1 MAWQWNFSAPWEDGQ
16 DEDFRNETLAQ
27 SEQLNNFFAN
37 NPAIPQNMAEISRRF
52 GYLPKDVQVA
62 GALSGLTAD
71 SPEFTAIV
79 ERFMEKES
87 SWWESTKAATRGVV
101 RSAVVGMES
110 ASQFVKK
117 YGTATMKYY
126 GKRQINP
133 LAAFSGIGT
142 LMPLLDPEGRDEI
155 AQSFK
160 DQGPTL
166 ATRAINQIREGKR
179 VNLGEGYF
187 GNSTVAEETDI
198 YKELVGRGAN
208 PDQVKEII
216 QEYYGTPI
224 SQQEMSS
231 REGNSGTYRG
241 RKGVV
246 KLSPGRVAAVE
257 VFEPGTRSFNLMS
270 GIIDAAY
277 TVFTD
282 PANYAGM
289 GFAKAGK
296 AAKSFN
302 QTAAK
307 ADAGLLDKVVR
318 KTVKV
323 PTAKQYFLE
332 SKTGDDIAQLFADA
346 KTYDEVEILL
356 GRQGKLATEKSA
368 GGARLYKR
376 LRDTDNKDAIK
387 NILIN
392 AVEDPLTNVSQRLDP
407 NSLLFK
413 GSLSKTAAKFM
424 YGDKQAAV
432 GLRTNMKL
440 NGSNNLFSRLFSEF
454 PAPKINTDDLNET
467 FFQLKGFMKF
477 AKVDDDVATKA
488 LDRVVDAMEDE
499 TLQLLDGMPAS
510 LQKLNMMLDIYS
522 GETGVLRHIQEKF
535 GALGLP
541 REVVNQIGKFT
552 ASIDEA
558 NKYFYGTYGEEAW
571 NLQKLDIMD
580 KGLNSLDS
588 IEFNMAET
596 IDLLDTIL
604 TNTSFKKTKTIR
616 KFEDLKQDFLAN
628 AESAAR
634 VPTDLAEGQ
643 ILPRKIIT
651 GGGPGSEQE
660 ALKIAKE
667 LDIETGGTGTPGFN
681 HVAAEDAG
689 RFDKDA
695 GKLNEFG
702 LTDDSARQV
711 DFIDKQIEAK
721 EKAAMFKNNSKVTTR
736 KLLTQIKEQK
746 KVAEYKVIGIDKGI
760 KNAQI
765 SPVATEEQILVRIQN
780 ARNVEA
786 NLQKLRVQLEGKT
799 TRGVTQEGKRIKETS
814 VQVSQTQKDII
825 INEFNFDAQT
835 RILRYARGLKNDP
848 DKGIMYEDFD
858 MIGYQKEL
866 KALAK
871 ERDVLNKNLQKLKA
885 NESQRLAEI
894 NDDSIVK
901 QLDNLQ
907 KEKVK
912 LQNNDYSTKPLPGKY
927 YVNRAKKN
935 VDDADMTVVV
945 YNSKSAPL
953 GKGSIGTINYATSS
967 KWSSGKP
974 SLIRGSNVKGN
985 KPIVVIDAA
994 EELTFAEIQKVQA
1007 LIKKYPIVNVAGP
1020 RTFTDSEAMNPLL
1033 KTLFVQKEDAFDT
1046 KSGFKVYKNAKV
1058 SPNQVLNYF
1067 ENLTND
1073 AEFLEEVTGQLM
1085 KKANFNEVEA
1095 VVGRPTAH
1103 LISEYLA
1110 SGSLPLPDARLF
1122 LRVYAP
1128 AREFWARLVPGVVKP
1143 RNGSIKKVLTKTQLR
1158 KALEK
1163 VELDAKQ
1170 YSVEGQTHSVISTL
1184 LGKELDKLGFT
1195 DADPLT
1201 RKQLNNFAEQIDFIN
1216 LDDFEDFV
1224 MVDAESG
1231 IGTLGNI
1238 DKLLKGMDEFLNVPI
1253 DEVKGVKGANIGDNR
1268 EFVVSE
1274 FEEFLS
1280 KPVKELYDLQMADD
1294 KTIFQHAKLMV
1305 KTSRKKF
1312 NLSKDEESVRELTQG
1327 WLSLLGD
1334 SYMNKA
1340 WKPFILIR
1348 GAWTARVV
1356 GEEQIRMWAA
1366 DLDNVFTHPI
1376 SAFAWIMGKN
1386 RKQVLNELGD
1396 VENLNVDALIA
1407 KGQFGIRDNGV
1418 LGQALEHQASMSKSH
1433 GGILDTDKL
1442 KRTWAMKQVKYG
1454 EDGFTGSAVSEIY
1467 QMVDDP
1473 IAQQLAAIK
1482 GGIDDPAF
1490 RAGLQDVK
1498 DRFWDGDLSDWRNA
1512 LAYGSDEAG
1521 KYQKIKILN
1530 DRQWADDYIDSVYA
1544 RVHYK
1549 TGGAYKVYEI
1559 LPDGTK
1565 RLFDDV
1571 IGQTRTRKSAQSRI
1585 EFELTET
1592 GNSELLEHIAKGAE
1606 LDRVTQQGGR
1616 PVYLQIGDEQIT
1628 FGRNGTI
1635 GDKKKYQAY
1644 LGRLDNKQQIYK
1656 PHHTMKKSVYD
1667 LDGERINSYDAA
1679 IERLFSIV
1687 MSAPTNRLSRS
1698 PAFRQFYW
1706 RFIEE
1711 NMAYFDDGL
1720 RKQIKKQAQRSKLDK
1735 SFMKKLEK
1743 TGKVTAD
1750 EGKLLNIDSLDEL
1763 DNVAKAYAMTE
1774 TKGLLYD
1781 LNKRHVVSDMLRLAF
1796 PFAEVYIEILGTWS
1810 RLLNKKK
1817 FLMTRKM
1824 SRGIEGGRK
1833 LSLDDDDEGF
1843 FHTDDMTGEEMFFFP
1858 GSEMLSN
1865 YMFDGNKDSRT
1876 VTNPVTG
1883 EVIEAPDAK
1892 VNLKGYVSSLNMIA
1906 GNPAPGLGPLVGIP
1920 ASKLLPKTDLID
1932 KVFFPYGREEDSPL
1946 NPYTFADALVPS
1958 WLKKALSIGSNNT
1971 ELNRTYANTYK
1982 DVIKMFVTTGLYDD
1996 STPAKAKIAM
2006 EKAESTATTLTLI
2019 RSLIQ
2024 FAAPTGAVLRYEVEV
2039 APGGAIHI
2047 DPAKTKDEDPKHH
2060 FYGISV
2066 LSDAYYRI
2074 LAKYRGDQIKA
2085 TTEFVNQFGLDPTA
2099 LLVSKSKE
2107 IKKRSYTDEGTRFYQ
2122 DNEEFMDTYP
2132 DVGYFLFP
2140 DNPLDEFN
2148 FVAWADSFAER
2159 DRVDLSEDEYITA
2172 VRQSQ
2177 GRLAYEYQR
2186 RLLFDSGIHN
2196 NISGERKYQILTEL
2210 RNALRVEYPGYGTVS
2225 TAAKSIDS
2233 DAKLRQLEYMIENE
2247 GNQTINLPNGE
2258 TTLLKDLPTM
2268 QGLSVY
2274 LEERNKIL
2282 SIIKQKDGIRA
2293 TLRRDE
2299 YSYFRNSLRQLAQQL
2314 FSEYPDFY
2322 YVYDDILRYEV
2333 EEEFSDVFTS
2343 GEGY

>member
-1 MAWQWNFSAPWEDGQ
+1 MAWTWNFSAPWEDDQG
-16 DEDFRNETLAQ
+16 EDFKKETLAQ
-27 SEQLNNFFAN
+27 SEQLNNFFIN
-37 NPAIPQNMAEISRRF
+37 NPSVPQNMAEISRRF
-52 GYLPKDVQVA
+52 GFLPKDVQVA

-79 ERFMEKES
+79 DRFLEKET

-117 YGTATMKYY
+117 YGTANMKYY
-126 GKRQINP
+126 SKRQMNP
-133 LAAFSGIGT
+133 LLAFSGIGT

-155 AQSFK
+155 AKSFK
-160 DQGPTL
+160 EQGPTL
-166 ATRAINQIREGKR
+166 ATRAINQLREGKK

-187 GNSTVAEETDI
+187 GNSTVAEDTEI

-208 PDQVKEII
+208 PDEVKQII

-231 REGNSGTYRG
+231 REGSSGTYRG

-257 VFEPGTRSFNLMS
+257 VFEPGTRGFNLMS

-282 PANYAGM
+282 PANYVGM

-296 AAKSFN
+296 AARSFN

-307 ADAGLLDKVVR
+307 AEAGLLDKVVR

-332 SKTGDDIAQLFADA
+332 TKTGDDIAQLFADA

-376 LRDTDNKDAIK
+376 LRDTNDKDAIK

-407 NSLLFK
+407 NSLLFG
-413 GSLSKTAAKFM
+413 GSLSKTAAKFI

-454 PAPKINTDDLNET
+454 PAPRINTDDLNET

-499 TLQLLDGMPAS
+499 TLKQLEGMPAS

-522 GETGVLRHIQEKF
+522 GEGGVLRHIQEKF

-541 REVVNQIGKFT
+541 REVVNQIGKFV
-552 ASIDEA
+552 ASVDEA

-571 NLQKLDIMD
+571 NLQKIDIMD
-580 KGLNSLDS
+580 KGFNSLDNV
-588 IEFNMAET
+588 EFSMAET
-596 IDLLDTIL
+596 IDLLDSIL
-604 TNTSFKKTKTIR
+604 SNTNFKKTKRIR

-634 VPTDLAEGQ
+634 VPVDLADGK
-643 ILPRKIIT
+643 ILPNKIIT

-681 HVAAEDAG
+681 HVAAEEAG

-695 GKLNEFG
+695 GRLNEFG
-702 LTDDSARQV
+702 LEDDTARQI
-711 DFIDKQIEAK
+711 DFIDKNIKAK
-721 EKAAMFKNNSKVTTR
+721 EQAAVMKNRSNLTVK
-736 KLLTQIKEQK
+736 KILTQIQDERKLQEFRLN
-746 KVAEYKVIGIDKGI
+746 GIDKGI
-760 KNAQI
+760 KNSVL
-765 SPVATEEQILVRIQN
+765 SPVATEEQILARIKKGLSAQ
-780 ARNVEA
+780 EQ
-786 NLQKLRVQLEGKT
+786 LQKTRVLLEGKK
-799 TRGVTQEGKRIKETS
+799 TRGVTQAGKRITETS
-814 VQVSQTQKDII
+814 VELSTTQKDIV
-825 INEFNFDAQT
+825 INEFNFEAQT
-835 RILRYARGLKNDP
+835 RILNYARNLRTDP
-848 DKGIMYEDFD
+848 EKGIMYEDFD

-866 KALAK
+866 KALQK
-871 ERDVLNKNLQKLKA
+871 ERAVLNKKLQQLKS
-885 NESQRLAEI
+885 NENQRLREI
-894 NDDSIVK
+894 NDDSVVK
-901 QLDNLQ
+901 ELQ
-907 KEKVK
+907 KLHKEKLK

-935 VDDADMTVVV
+935 VDDADITLVV

-953 GKGSIGTINYATSS
+953 GKGSIGTINYAASGA
-967 KWSSGKP
+967 WSSGKA
-974 SLIRGSNVKGN
+974 SLKRGSNVKGN
-985 KPIVVIDAA
+985 KPLVVIDAA
-994 EELTFAEIQKVQA
+994 EELTVAEIQKIQT
-1007 LIKKYPIVNVAGP
+1007 LLKKYPTVNVAGP

-1033 KTLFVQKEDAFDT
+1033 KTLFVQKENAFDT
-1046 KSGFKVYKNAKV
+1046 KAGFKVYKDAKV
-1058 SPNQVLNYF
+1058 HPNQILNYF
-1067 ENLTND
+1067 ENLVDD

-1103 LISEYLA
+1103 LISEYLS

-1122 LRVYAP
+1122 LRVFAP

-1143 RNGSIKKVLTKTQLR
+1143 QAAKAAAKIEDKT
-1158 KALEK
+1158 
-1163 VELDAKQ
+1163 
-1170 YSVEGQTHSVISTL
+1170 
-1184 LGKELDKLGFT
+1184 
-1195 DADPLT
+1195 
-1201 RKQLNNFAEQIDFIN
+1201 
-1216 LDDFEDFV
+1216 
-1224 MVDAESG
+1224 
-1231 IGTLGNI
+1231 
-1238 DKLLKGMDEFLNVPI
+1238 
-1253 DEVKGVKGANIGDNR
+1253 
-1268 EFVVSE
+1268 EFVVSD
-1274 FEEFLS
+1274 FEQFLS
-1280 KPVKELYDLQMADD
+1280 KPVKELYDLQMADE

-1305 KTSRKKF
+1305 KSSRKRF
-1312 NLSKDEESVRELTQG
+1312 QLSKDEESVRELTQG
-1327 WLSLLGD
+1327 WLALLGD

-1340 WKPFILIR
+1340 WKPFILLR

-1366 DLDNVFTHPI
+1366 DLDNVFTHPL

-1386 RKQVLNELGD
+1386 RKQVINQIGD
-1396 VENLNVDALIA
+1396 YENLNIDTLIA

-1418 LGQALEHQASMSKSH
+1418 LGEALEHQASMSKSH
-1433 GGILDTDKL
+1433 GGILDTDKI

-1454 EDGFTGSAVSEIY
+1454 EEGFTGSAASEIY
-1467 QMVDDP
+1467 QLVDDP
-1473 IAQQLAAIK
+1473 IAQALAAVK
-1482 GGIDDPAF
+1482 GGVDDPAF

-1498 DRFWDGDLSDWRNA
+1498 DRFWEGDLSDWRTA
-1512 LAYGSDEAG
+1512 LSYGSDEAG
-1521 KYQKIKILN
+1521 KYQKLKILK
-1530 DRQWADDYIDSVYA
+1530 DRQWADDYIESVFA

-1559 LPDGTK
+1559 LPDGTR

-1585 EFELTET
+1585 EFELIET
-1592 GNSELLEHIAKGAE
+1592 GDSELLSHIAKGAE
-1606 LDRVTQQGGR
+1606 LDRVAQQGGK
-1616 PVYLQIGDEQIT
+1616 PVYLTIGDEQVT

-1635 GDKKKYQAY
+1635 ADKKKYQAY
-1644 LGRLDNKQQIYK
+1644 LGRLDNKKNIYK
-1656 PHHTMKKSVYD
+1656 PYHTMKKSVYD
-1667 LDGERINSYDAA
+1667 MDGERINSYDAA

-1711 NMAYFDDGL
+1711 NIAYFDDGL
-1720 RKQIKKQAQRSKLDK
+1720 RNQIKQQAKASKLDN
-1735 SFMKKLEK
+1735 SFIKKLEK

-1750 EGKLLNIDSLDEL
+1750 EGKLLNLDSLDEL

-1817 FLMTRKM
+1817 FLMTRKI

-1843 FHTDDMTGEEMFFFP
+1843 FHTDEMTGEEMFFFP

-1865 YMFDGNKDSRT
+1865 YMFEGNKDSRT

-1883 EVIEAPDAK
+1883 ETIQAPDAK

-1920 ASKLLPKTDLID
+1920 ASKILPKNDLID

-1958 WLKKALSIGSNNT
+1958 WLKKALSIGSNNA

-1996 STPAKAKIAM
+1996 STPAKAKQAM
-2006 EKAESTATTLTLI
+2006 EKAEDTATTLTLL

-2024 FAAPTGAVLRYEVEV
+2024 FAAPTGAVIRYEVEV

-2066 LSDAYYRI
+2066 LADAYYRI
-2074 LAKYRGDQIKA
+2074 LSKYRGDQIKA

-2107 IKKRSYTDEGTRFYQ
+2107 IKKRSYTEEGTRFYE
-2122 DNEEFMDTYP
+2122 DNKEFMDTYP

-2159 DRVDLSEDEYITA
+2159 DRVDLSEEEYITA

-2196 NISGERKYQILTEL
+2196 NLSGERKYQILTEL
-2210 RNALRVEYPGYGTVS
+2210 RNALRLEYPGYGTVS

-2233 DAKLRQLEYMIENE
+2233 DAKLRELEYMLANE
-2247 GNQTINLPNGE
+2247 GNATIQLPNGD

-2314 FSEYPDFY
+2314 FSQYPDFY
-2322 YVYDDILRYEV
+2322 YVYDDVLRYEV

>member
-1 MAWQWNFSAPWEDGQ
+1 MAWTWNFSAPWEDDQG
-16 DEDFRNETLAQ
+16 EDFKKETLAQ
-27 SEQLNNFFAN
+27 SEQLNNFFIN
-37 NPAIPQNMAEISRRF
+37 NPSVPQNMAEISRRF
-52 GYLPKDVQVA
+52 GFLPKDVQVA

-79 ERFMEKES
+79 DRFLEKET

-117 YGTATMKYY
+117 YGTANMKYY
-126 GKRQINP
+126 SKRQMNP
-133 LAAFSGIGT
+133 LLAFSGIGT

-155 AQSFK
+155 AKSFK
-160 DQGPTL
+160 EQGPTL
-166 ATRAINQIREGKR
+166 ATRAINQLREGKK

-187 GNSTVAEETDI
+187 GNSTVAEDTEI

-208 PDQVKEII
+208 PDEVKQII

-231 REGNSGTYRG
+231 REGSSGTYRG

-257 VFEPGTRSFNLMS
+257 VFEPGTRGFNLMS

-282 PANYAGM
+282 PANYVGM

-296 AAKSFN
+296 AARSFN

-307 ADAGLLDKVVR
+307 AEAGLLDKVVR

-332 SKTGDDIAQLFADA
+332 TKTGDDIAQLFADA

-376 LRDTDNKDAIK
+376 LRDTNDKDAIK

-413 GSLSKTAAKFM
+413 GSLSKTAAKFI

-454 PAPKINTDDLNET
+454 PAPRINTDDLNET

-499 TLQLLDGMPAS
+499 TLKQLEGMPAS

-522 GETGVLRHIQEKF
+522 GEGGVLRHIQEKF

-541 REVVNQIGKFT
+541 REVVNQIGKFV
-552 ASIDEA
+552 ASVDEA

-571 NLQKLDIMD
+571 NLQKIDIMD
-580 KGLNSLDS
+580 KGFNSLDNV
-588 IEFNMAET
+588 EFSMAET
-596 IDLLDTIL
+596 IDLLDSIL
-604 TNTSFKKTKTIR
+604 SNTNFKKTKRIR

-634 VPTDLAEGQ
+634 VPVDLADGK
-643 ILPRKIIT
+643 ILPNKIIT

-681 HVAAEDAG
+681 HVAAEEAG

-695 GKLNEFG
+695 GRLNEFG
-702 LTDDSARQV
+702 LEDDTARQI
-711 DFIDKQIEAK
+711 DFIDKNIKAK
-721 EKAAMFKNNSKVTTR
+721 EQAAVMKNRSNLTVK
-736 KLLTQIKEQK
+736 KILTQIQDERKLQEFRLN
-746 KVAEYKVIGIDKGI
+746 GIDKGI
-760 KNAQI
+760 KNSVL
-765 SPVATEEQILVRIQN
+765 SPVATEEQILARIKKGLSAQ
-780 ARNVEA
+780 EQ
-786 NLQKLRVQLEGKT
+786 LQKTRVLLEGKK
-799 TRGVTQEGKRIKETS
+799 TRGVTQAGKRITETS
-814 VQVSQTQKDII
+814 VELSTTQKDIV
-825 INEFNFDAQT
+825 INEFNFEAQT
-835 RILRYARGLKNDP
+835 RILNYARNLRTDP
-848 DKGIMYEDFD
+848 EKGIMYEDFD

-866 KALAK
+866 KALQK
-871 ERDVLNKNLQKLKA
+871 ERAVLNKKLQQLKS
-885 NESQRLAEI
+885 NENQRLREI
-894 NDDSIVK
+894 NDDSVVK
-901 QLDNLQ
+901 ELQ
-907 KEKVK
+907 KLHKEKLK

-935 VDDADMTVVV
+935 VDDADITLVV

-953 GKGSIGTINYATSS
+953 GKGSIGTINYAASGA
-967 KWSSGKP
+967 WSSGKA
-974 SLIRGSNVKGN
+974 SLKRGSNVKGN
-985 KPIVVIDAA
+985 KPLVVIDAA
-994 EELTFAEIQKVQA
+994 EELTVAEIQKIQT
-1007 LIKKYPIVNVAGP
+1007 LLKKYPTVNVAGP

-1033 KTLFVQKEDAFDT
+1033 KTLFVQKENAFDT
-1046 KSGFKVYKNAKV
+1046 KAGFKVYKDAKV
-1058 SPNQVLNYF
+1058 HPNQILNYF
-1067 ENLTND
+1067 ENLVD
-1073 AEFLEEVTGQLM
+1073 DGEFLEEVTGQLM

-1103 LISEYLA
+1103 LISEYLS

-1122 LRVYAP
+1122 LRVFAP

-1143 RNGSIKKVLTKTQLR
+1143 QAAKAAAKIEDKT
-1158 KALEK
+1158 
-1163 VELDAKQ
+1163 
-1170 YSVEGQTHSVISTL
+1170 
-1184 LGKELDKLGFT
+1184 
-1195 DADPLT
+1195 
-1201 RKQLNNFAEQIDFIN
+1201 
-1216 LDDFEDFV
+1216 
-1224 MVDAESG
+1224 
-1231 IGTLGNI
+1231 
-1238 DKLLKGMDEFLNVPI
+1238 
-1253 DEVKGVKGANIGDNR
+1253 
-1268 EFVVSE
+1268 EFVVSD
-1274 FEEFLS
+1274 FEQFLS
-1280 KPVKELYDLQMADD
+1280 KPVKELYDLQMADE

-1305 KTSRKKF
+1305 KSSRKRF
-1312 NLSKDEESVRELTQG
+1312 QLSKDEESVRELTQG
-1327 WLSLLGD
+1327 WLALLGD

-1340 WKPFILIR
+1340 WKPFILLR

-1366 DLDNVFTHPI
+1366 DLDNVFTHPL

-1386 RKQVLNELGD
+1386 RKQVINQIGD
-1396 VENLNVDALIA
+1396 YENLNIDTLIA

-1418 LGQALEHQASMSKSH
+1418 LGEALEHQASMSKSH
-1433 GGILDTDKL
+1433 GGILDTDKI

-1454 EDGFTGSAVSEIY
+1454 EEGFTGSAASEIY
-1467 QMVDDP
+1467 QLVDDP
-1473 IAQQLAAIK
+1473 IAQALAAVK
-1482 GGIDDPAF
+1482 GGVDDPAF

-1498 DRFWDGDLSDWRNA
+1498 DRFWEGDLSDWRTA
-1512 LAYGSDEAG
+1512 LSYGSDEAG
-1521 KYQKIKILN
+1521 KYQKLKILK
-1530 DRQWADDYIDSVYA
+1530 DRQWADDYIESVFA

-1559 LPDGTK
+1559 LPDGTR

-1592 GNSELLEHIAKGAE
+1592 GDSELLSHIAKGAE
-1606 LDRVTQQGGR
+1606 LDRVAQQGGP
-1616 PVYLQIGDEQIT
+1616 PVYLTIGDEQIT

-1635 GDKKKYQAY
+1635 ADKKKYQAY
-1644 LGRLDNKQQIYK
+1644 LGRLDNKKNIYK
-1656 PHHTMKKSVYD
+1656 PYHTMKKSVYD
-1667 LDGERINSYDAA
+1667 MDGERINSYDAA

-1711 NMAYFDDGL
+1711 NIAYFDDGL
-1720 RKQIKKQAQRSKLDK
+1720 RNQIKQQAKASKLDN
-1735 SFMKKLEK
+1735 SFIKKLEK

-1750 EGKLLNIDSLDEL
+1750 EGKLLNLDSLDEL

-1817 FLMTRKM
+1817 FLMTRKI

-1843 FHTDDMTGEEMFFFP
+1843 FHTDEMTGEEMFFFP

-1883 EVIEAPDAK
+1883 ETIQAPDAK

-1920 ASKLLPKTDLID
+1920 ASKILPKNDLID

-1958 WLKKALSIGSNNT
+1958 WLKKALSIGSNNA

-1996 STPAKAKIAM
+1996 STPAKAKQAM
-2006 EKAESTATTLTLI
+2006 EKAEDTATTLTLL

-2024 FAAPTGAVLRYEVEV
+2024 FAAPTGAVIRYEVEV

-2066 LSDAYYRI
+2066 LADAYYRI
-2074 LAKYRGDQIKA
+2074 LSKYRGDQIKA

-2107 IKKRSYTDEGTRFYQ
+2107 IKKRSYTEEGTRFYE
-2122 DNEEFMDTYP
+2122 DNKEFMDTYP

-2159 DRVDLSEDEYITA
+2159 DRVDLSEEEYITA

-2196 NISGERKYQILTEL
+2196 NLSGERKYQILTEL
-2210 RNALRVEYPGYGTVS
+2210 RNALRLEYPGYGTVS

-2233 DAKLRQLEYMIENE
+2233 DAKLRELEYMLANE
-2247 GNQTINLPNGE
+2247 GNATIQLPNGD

-2314 FSEYPDFY
+2314 FSQYPDFY
-2322 YVYDDILRYEV
+2322 YVYDDVLRYEV

>member
-1 MAWQWNFSAPWEDGQ
+1 MAWTWNFSAPWEDDQG
-16 DEDFRNETLAQ
+16 EDFKKETLAQ
-27 SEQLNNFFAN
+27 SEQLNNFFIN
-37 NPAIPQNMAEISRRF
+37 NPSVPQNMAEISRRF
-52 GYLPKDVQVA
+52 GFLPKDVQVA

-79 ERFMEKES
+79 DRFLEKET

-117 YGTATMKYY
+117 YGTANMKYY
-126 GKRQINP
+126 SKRQMNP
-133 LAAFSGIGT
+133 LLAFSGIGT

-155 AQSFK
+155 AKSFK
-160 DQGPTL
+160 EQGPTL
-166 ATRAINQIREGKR
+166 ATRAINQLREGKK

-187 GNSTVAEETDI
+187 GNSTVAEDTEI

-208 PDQVKEII
+208 PDEVKQII

-231 REGNSGTYRG
+231 REGSSGTYRG

-257 VFEPGTRSFNLMS
+257 VFEPGTRGFNLMS

-282 PANYAGM
+282 PANYVGM

-296 AAKSFN
+296 AARSFN

-307 ADAGLLDKVVR
+307 AEAGLLDKVVR

-332 SKTGDDIAQLFADA
+332 TKTGDDIAQLFADA

-376 LRDTDNKDAIK
+376 LRDTNDKDAIK

-413 GSLSKTAAKFM
+413 GSLSKTAAKFI

-454 PAPKINTDDLNET
+454 PAPRINTDDLNET

-499 TLQLLDGMPAS
+499 TLKQLEGMPAS

-522 GETGVLRHIQEKF
+522 GEGGVLRHIQEKF

-541 REVVNQIGKFT
+541 REVVNQIGKFV
-552 ASIDEA
+552 ASVDEA

-571 NLQKLDIMD
+571 NLQKIDIMD
-580 KGLNSLDS
+580 KGFNSLDNV
-588 IEFNMAET
+588 EFSMAET
-596 IDLLDTIL
+596 IDLLDSIL
-604 TNTSFKKTKTIR
+604 SNTNFKKTKRIR

-634 VPTDLAEGQ
+634 VPVDLADGK
-643 ILPRKIIT
+643 ILPNKIIT

-681 HVAAEDAG
+681 HVAAEEAG

-695 GKLNEFG
+695 GRLNEFG
-702 LTDDSARQV
+702 LEDDTARQI
-711 DFIDKQIEAK
+711 DFIDKNIKAK
-721 EKAAMFKNNSKVTTR
+721 EQAAVMKNRSNLTVK
-736 KLLTQIKEQK
+736 KILTQIQDERKLQEFRLN
-746 KVAEYKVIGIDKGI
+746 GIDKGI
-760 KNAQI
+760 KNSVL
-765 SPVATEEQILVRIQN
+765 SPVATEEQILARIKKGLSAQ
-780 ARNVEA
+780 EQ
-786 NLQKLRVQLEGKT
+786 LQKTRVLLEGKK
-799 TRGVTQEGKRIKETS
+799 TRGVTQAGKRITETS
-814 VQVSQTQKDII
+814 VELSTTQKDIV
-825 INEFNFDAQT
+825 INEFNFEAQT
-835 RILRYARGLKNDP
+835 RILNYARNLRTDP
-848 DKGIMYEDFD
+848 EKGIMYEDFD

-866 KALAK
+866 KALQK
-871 ERDVLNKNLQKLKA
+871 ERAVLNKKLQQLKS
-885 NESQRLAEI
+885 NENQRLREI
-894 NDDSIVK
+894 NDDSVVK
-901 QLDNLQ
+901 ELQ
-907 KEKVK
+907 KLHKEKLK

-935 VDDADMTVVV
+935 VDDADITLVV

-953 GKGSIGTINYATSS
+953 GKGSIGTINYAASGA
-967 KWSSGKP
+967 WSSGKA
-974 SLIRGSNVKGN
+974 SLKRGSNVKGN
-985 KPIVVIDAA
+985 KPLVVIDAA
-994 EELTFAEIQKVQA
+994 EELTVAEIQKIQT
-1007 LIKKYPIVNVAGP
+1007 LLKKYPTVNVAGP

-1033 KTLFVQKEDAFDT
+1033 KTLFVQKENAFDT
-1046 KSGFKVYKNAKV
+1046 KAGFKVYKDAKV
-1058 SPNQVLNYF
+1058 HPNQILNYF
-1067 ENLTND
+1067 ENLVDD

-1103 LISEYLA
+1103 LISEYLS

-1122 LRVYAP
+1122 LRVFAP

-1143 RNGSIKKVLTKTQLR
+1143 QAAKAAAKIEDKT
-1158 KALEK
+1158 
-1163 VELDAKQ
+1163 
-1170 YSVEGQTHSVISTL
+1170 
-1184 LGKELDKLGFT
+1184 
-1195 DADPLT
+1195 
-1201 RKQLNNFAEQIDFIN
+1201 
-1216 LDDFEDFV
+1216 
-1224 MVDAESG
+1224 
-1231 IGTLGNI
+1231 
-1238 DKLLKGMDEFLNVPI
+1238 
-1253 DEVKGVKGANIGDNR
+1253 
-1268 EFVVSE
+1268 EFVVSD
-1274 FEEFLS
+1274 FEQFLS
-1280 KPVKELYDLQMADD
+1280 KPVKELYDLQMADE

-1305 KTSRKKF
+1305 KSSRKRF
-1312 NLSKDEESVRELTQG
+1312 QLSKDEESVRELTQG
-1327 WLSLLGD
+1327 WLALLGD

-1340 WKPFILIR
+1340 WKPFILLR

-1366 DLDNVFTHPI
+1366 DLDNVFTHPL

-1386 RKQVLNELGD
+1386 RKQVINQIGD
-1396 VENLNVDALIA
+1396 YENLNIDTLIA

-1418 LGQALEHQASMSKSH
+1418 LGEALEHQASMSKSH
-1433 GGILDTDKL
+1433 GGILDTDKI

-1454 EDGFTGSAVSEIY
+1454 EEGFTGSAASEIY
-1467 QMVDDP
+1467 QLVDDP
-1473 IAQQLAAIK
+1473 IAQALAAVK
-1482 GGIDDPAF
+1482 GGVDDPAF

-1498 DRFWDGDLSDWRNA
+1498 DRFWEGDLSDWRTA
-1512 LAYGSDEAG
+1512 LSYGSDEAG
-1521 KYQKIKILN
+1521 KYQKLKILK
-1530 DRQWADDYIDSVYA
+1530 DRQWADDYIESVFA

-1559 LPDGTK
+1559 LPDGTR

-1585 EFELTET
+1585 EFELIET
-1592 GNSELLEHIAKGAE
+1592 GDSELLSHIAKGAE
-1606 LDRVTQQGGR
+1606 LDRVAQQGGK
-1616 PVYLQIGDEQIT
+1616 PVYLTIGDEQVT

-1635 GDKKKYQAY
+1635 ADKKKYQAY
-1644 LGRLDNKQQIYK
+1644 LGRLDNKKNIYK
-1656 PHHTMKKSVYD
+1656 PYHTMKKSVYD
-1667 LDGERINSYDAA
+1667 MDGERINSYDAA

-1711 NMAYFDDGL
+1711 NIAYFDDGL
-1720 RKQIKKQAQRSKLDK
+1720 RNQIKQQAKASKLDN
-1735 SFMKKLEK
+1735 SFIKKLEK

-1750 EGKLLNIDSLDEL
+1750 EGKLLNLDSLDEL

-1817 FLMTRKM
+1817 FLMTRKI

-1843 FHTDDMTGEEMFFFP
+1843 FHTDEMTGEEMFFFP

-1865 YMFDGNKDSRT
+1865 YMFEGNKDSRT

-1883 EVIEAPDAK
+1883 ETIQAPDAK

-1920 ASKLLPKTDLID
+1920 ASKILPKNDLID

-1958 WLKKALSIGSNNT
+1958 WLKKALSIGSNNA

-1996 STPAKAKIAM
+1996 STPAKAKQAM
-2006 EKAESTATTLTLI
+2006 EKAEDTATTLTLL

-2024 FAAPTGAVLRYEVEV
+2024 FAAPTGAVIRYEVEV

-2066 LSDAYYRI
+2066 LADAYYRI
-2074 LAKYRGDQIKA
+2074 LSKYRGDQIKA

-2107 IKKRSYTDEGTRFYQ
+2107 IKKRSYTEEGTRFYE
-2122 DNEEFMDTYP
+2122 DNKEFMDTYP

-2159 DRVDLSEDEYITA
+2159 DRVDLSEEEYITA

-2196 NISGERKYQILTEL
+2196 NLSGERKYQILTEL
-2210 RNALRVEYPGYGTVS
+2210 RNALRLEYPGYGTVS

-2233 DAKLRQLEYMIENE
+2233 DAKLRELEYMLANE
-2247 GNQTINLPNGE
+2247 GNATIQLPNGD

-2314 FSEYPDFY
+2314 FSQYPDFY
-2322 YVYDDILRYEV
+2322 YVYDDVLRYEV

>member
-1 MAWQWNFSAPWEDGQ
+1 MAWTWNFSAPWEDDQG
-16 DEDFRNETLAQ
+16 EDFKKETLAQ
-27 SEQLNNFFAN
+27 SEQLNNFFIN
-37 NPAIPQNMAEISRRF
+37 NPSVPQNMAEISRRF
-52 GYLPKDVQVA
+52 GFLPKDVQVA

-79 ERFMEKES
+79 DRFLEKET

-117 YGTATMKYY
+117 YGTANMKYY
-126 GKRQINP
+126 SKRQMNP
-133 LAAFSGIGT
+133 LLAFSGIGT

-155 AQSFK
+155 AKSFK
-160 DQGPTL
+160 EQGPTL
-166 ATRAINQIREGKR
+166 ATRAINQLREGKK

-187 GNSTVAEETDI
+187 GNSTVAEDTEI

-208 PDQVKEII
+208 PDEVKQII

-231 REGNSGTYRG
+231 REGSSGTYRG

-257 VFEPGTRSFNLMS
+257 VFEPGTRGFNLMS

-282 PANYAGM
+282 PANYVGM

-296 AAKSFN
+296 AARSFN

-307 ADAGLLDKVVR
+307 AEAGLLDKVVR

-332 SKTGDDIAQLFADA
+332 TKTGDDIAQLFADA

-376 LRDTDNKDAIK
+376 LRDTNDKDAIK

-413 GSLSKTAAKFM
+413 GSLSKTAAKFI

-454 PAPKINTDDLNET
+454 PAPRINTDDLNET
-467 FFQLKGFMKF
+467 FFELKGFMKF

-499 TLQLLDGMPAS
+499 TLKQLEGMPAS

-522 GETGVLRHIQEKF
+522 GEGGVLRHIQEKF

-541 REVVNQIGKFT
+541 REVVNQIGKFV
-552 ASIDEA
+552 ASVDEA

-571 NLQKLDIMD
+571 NLQKIDIMD
-580 KGLNSLDS
+580 KGFNSLDNV
-588 IEFNMAET
+588 EFSMAET
-596 IDLLDTIL
+596 IDLLDSIL
-604 TNTSFKKTKTIR
+604 SNTNFKKTKRIR

-634 VPTDLAEGQ
+634 VPVDLADGK
-643 ILPRKIIT
+643 ILPNKIIT

-681 HVAAEDAG
+681 HVAAEEAG

-695 GKLNEFG
+695 GRLNEFG
-702 LTDDSARQV
+702 LEDDTARQI
-711 DFIDKQIEAK
+711 DFIDKNIKAK
-721 EKAAMFKNNSKVTTR
+721 EQAAVMKNRSNLTVK
-736 KLLTQIKEQK
+736 KILTQIQDERKLQEFRLN
-746 KVAEYKVIGIDKGI
+746 GIDKGI
-760 KNAQI
+760 KNSVL
-765 SPVATEEQILVRIQN
+765 SPVATEEQILARIKKGLSAQ
-780 ARNVEA
+780 EQ
-786 NLQKLRVQLEGKT
+786 LQKTRVLLEGKK
-799 TRGVTQEGKRIKETS
+799 TRGVTQAGKRITETS
-814 VQVSQTQKDII
+814 VELSTTQKDIV
-825 INEFNFDAQT
+825 INEFNFEAQT
-835 RILRYARGLKNDP
+835 RILNYARNLRTDP
-848 DKGIMYEDFD
+848 EKGIMYEDFD

-866 KALAK
+866 KALQK
-871 ERDVLNKNLQKLKA
+871 ERAVLNKKLQQLKS
-885 NESQRLAEI
+885 NENQRLREI
-894 NDDSIVK
+894 NDDSVVK
-901 QLDNLQ
+901 ELQ
-907 KEKVK
+907 KLHKEKLK

-935 VDDADMTVVV
+935 VDDADITLVV

-953 GKGSIGTINYATSS
+953 GKGSIGTINYAASGA
-967 KWSSGKP
+967 WSSGKA
-974 SLIRGSNVKGN
+974 SLKRGSNVKGN
-985 KPIVVIDAA
+985 KPLVVIDAA
-994 EELTFAEIQKVQA
+994 EELTVAEIQKIQT
-1007 LIKKYPIVNVAGP
+1007 LLKKYPTVNVAGP

-1033 KTLFVQKEDAFDT
+1033 KTLFVQKENAFDT
-1046 KSGFKVYKNAKV
+1046 KAGFKVYKDAKV
-1058 SPNQVLNYF
+1058 HPNQILNYF
-1067 ENLTND
+1067 ENLVDD

-1103 LISEYLA
+1103 LISEYLS

-1122 LRVYAP
+1122 LRVFAP

-1143 RNGSIKKVLTKTQLR
+1143 QAAKAAAKIEDKT
-1158 KALEK
+1158 
-1163 VELDAKQ
+1163 
-1170 YSVEGQTHSVISTL
+1170 
-1184 LGKELDKLGFT
+1184 
-1195 DADPLT
+1195 
-1201 RKQLNNFAEQIDFIN
+1201 
-1216 LDDFEDFV
+1216 
-1224 MVDAESG
+1224 
-1231 IGTLGNI
+1231 
-1238 DKLLKGMDEFLNVPI
+1238 
-1253 DEVKGVKGANIGDNR
+1253 
-1268 EFVVSE
+1268 EFVVSD
-1274 FEEFLS
+1274 FEQFLS
-1280 KPVKELYDLQMADD
+1280 KPVKELYDLQMADE

-1305 KTSRKKF
+1305 KSSRKRF
-1312 NLSKDEESVRELTQG
+1312 QLSKDEESVRELTQG
-1327 WLSLLGD
+1327 WLALLGD

-1340 WKPFILIR
+1340 WKPFILLR

-1366 DLDNVFTHPI
+1366 DLDNVFTHPL

-1386 RKQVLNELGD
+1386 RKQVINQIGD
-1396 VENLNVDALIA
+1396 YENLNIDTLIA

-1418 LGQALEHQASMSKSH
+1418 LGEALEHQASMSKSH
-1433 GGILDTDKL
+1433 GGILDTDKI

-1454 EDGFTGSAVSEIY
+1454 EEGFTGSAASEIY
-1467 QMVDDP
+1467 QLVDDP
-1473 IAQQLAAIK
+1473 IAQALAAVK
-1482 GGIDDPAF
+1482 GGVDDPAF

-1498 DRFWDGDLSDWRNA
+1498 DRFWEGDLSDWRTA
-1512 LAYGSDEAG
+1512 LSYGSDEAG
-1521 KYQKIKILN
+1521 KYQKLKILK
-1530 DRQWADDYIDSVYA
+1530 DRQWADDYIESVFA

-1559 LPDGTK
+1559 LPDGTR

-1585 EFELTET
+1585 EFELIET
-1592 GNSELLEHIAKGAE
+1592 GDSELLSHIAKGAE
-1606 LDRVTQQGGR
+1606 LDRVAQQGGK
-1616 PVYLQIGDEQIT
+1616 PVYLTIGDEQVT

-1635 GDKKKYQAY
+1635 ADKKKYQAY
-1644 LGRLDNKQQIYK
+1644 LGRLDNKKNIYK
-1656 PHHTMKKSVYD
+1656 PYHTMKKSVYD
-1667 LDGERINSYDAA
+1667 MDGERINSYDAA

-1711 NMAYFDDGL
+1711 NIAYFDDGL
-1720 RKQIKKQAQRSKLDK
+1720 RNQIKQQAKASKLDN
-1735 SFMKKLEK
+1735 SFIKKLEK

-1750 EGKLLNIDSLDEL
+1750 EGKLLNLDSLDEL

-1817 FLMTRKM
+1817 FLMTRKI

-1843 FHTDDMTGEEMFFFP
+1843 FHTDEMTGEEMFFFP

-1865 YMFDGNKDSRT
+1865 YMFEGNKDSRT

-1883 EVIEAPDAK
+1883 ETIQAPDAK

-1920 ASKLLPKTDLID
+1920 ASKILPKNDLID

-1958 WLKKALSIGSNNT
+1958 WLKKALSIGSNNA
-1971 ELNRTYANTYK
+1971 ELHRGYANTYK

-1996 STPAKAKIAM
+1996 STPAKAKQAM
-2006 EKAESTATTLTLI
+2006 EKAEDTATTLTLL

-2024 FAAPTGAVLRYEVEV
+2024 FAAPTGAVIRYEVEV

-2066 LSDAYYRI
+2066 LADAYYRI
-2074 LAKYRGDQIKA
+2074 LSKYRGDQIKA

-2107 IKKRSYTDEGTRFYQ
+2107 IKKRSYTEEGTRFYE
-2122 DNEEFMDTYP
+2122 DNKEFMDTYP

-2159 DRVDLSEDEYITA
+2159 DRVDLSEEEYITA

-2196 NISGERKYQILTEL
+2196 NLSGERKYQILTEL
-2210 RNALRVEYPGYGTVS
+2210 RNALRLEYPGYGTVS

-2233 DAKLRQLEYMIENE
+2233 DAKLRELEYMLANE
-2247 GNQTINLPNGE
+2247 GNATIQLPNGD

-2314 FSEYPDFY
+2314 FSQYPDFY
-2322 YVYDDILRYEV
+2322 YVYDDVLRYEV

>member
-16 DEDFRNETLAQ
+16 DEDFRNESLAQ

-79 ERFMEKES
+79 ERFMKKES
-87 SWWESTKAATRGVV
+87 TWWESTKAATRGVV

-117 YGTATMKYY
+117 YGTANMKYY
-126 GKRQINP
+126 SKRQMNP
-133 LAAFSGIGT
+133 LLAFSGIGT

-166 ATRAINQIREGKR
+166 ATRAINQIRQGKR

-187 GNSTVAEETDI
+187 GNSTVAEDTDI

-376 LRDTDNKDAIK
+376 LRDTNDKDAVK

-432 GLRTNMKL
+432 GLKTNMRL

-488 LDRVVDAMEDE
+488 LDRVVDAMEDQ
-499 TLQLLDGMPAS
+499 TLKQLEGKPAS

-522 GETGVLRHIQEKF
+522 GENGVLRHIQEKF

-588 IEFNMAET
+588 VEFNMAET

-702 LTDDSARQV
+702 LTEDTARQV

-721 EKAAMFKNNSKVTTR
+721 EKAAMFKNNSKVTAR

-746 KVAEYKVIGIDKGI
+746 KVAEYRVTGIDKGI

-765 SPVATEEQILVRIQN
+765 SPVATEEQILVKIQN
-780 ARNVEA
+780 ALNNQES
-786 NLQKLRVQLEGKT
+786 LDKLRVNLEGKT

-814 VQVSQTQKDII
+814 VQLPTTQKDII
-825 INEFNFDAQT
+825 INEFNFEAQT
-835 RILRYARGLKNDP
+835 RILRYARGLRNDP

-871 ERDVLNKNLQKLKA
+871 ERDVLNKKLQKLNA

-894 NDDSIVK
+894 NDDSVVK

-935 VDDADMTVVV
+935 VDDADITVVV

-994 EELTFAEIQKVQA
+994 EELTLAEIQKVQA

-1020 RTFTDSEAMNPLL
+1020 RTFTDSEAINPLL

-1067 ENLTND
+1067 ENLTDD

-1122 LRVYAP
+1122 LRVFAP

-1143 RNGSIKKVLTKTQLR
+1143 Q
-1158 KALEK
+1158 A
-1163 VELDAKQ
+1163 AK
-1170 YSVEGQTHSVISTL
+1170 EAAKIA
-1184 LGKELDKLGFT
+1184 DK
-1195 DADPLT
+1195 
-1201 RKQLNNFAEQIDFIN
+1201 
-1216 LDDFEDFV
+1216 
-1224 MVDAESG
+1224 S
-1231 IGTLGNI
+1231 
-1238 DKLLKGMDEFLNVPI
+1238 
-1253 DEVKGVKGANIGDNR
+1253 
-1268 EFVVSE
+1268 EFVVSD
-1274 FEEFLS
+1274 FEKFLS
-1280 KPVKELYDLQMADD
+1280 KPVKDLYDLQMSDQ
-1294 KTIFQHAKLMV
+1294 KTIFDHAKLMV
-1305 KTSRKKF
+1305 KTTRKKF

-1327 WLSLLGD
+1327 WLALLGD

-1366 DLDNVFTHPI
+1366 DLDNVFTHPL
-1376 SAFAWIMGKN
+1376 SGFAWIMGKN
-1386 RKQVLNELGD
+1386 RKQVLNEIGD
-1396 VENLNVDALIA
+1396 VENYNVDTLIA

-1418 LGQALEHQASMSKSH
+1418 LGEAMEHQASMSKSH

-1442 KRTWAMKQVKYG
+1442 KRTWAMKQIKYG
-1454 EDGFTGSAVSEIY
+1454 VDGFTGSAVSEIY
-1467 QMVDDP
+1467 QLVDDP
-1473 IAQQLAAIK
+1473 IAQRLAAIK
-1482 GGIDDPAF
+1482 GGANDPAF
-1490 RAGLQDVK
+1490 KAGLQNVK
-1498 DRFWDGDLSDWRNA
+1498 DDFWDGDLSDWRSA

-1530 DRQWADDYIDSVYA
+1530 DRQWADDYIESVFA

-1606 LDRVTQQGGR
+1606 LDRVTQQGGK

-1635 GDKKKYQAY
+1635 GDKKKYQKY
-1644 LGRLDNKQQIYK
+1644 LGILDNKNNIYK

-1667 LDGERINSYDAA
+1667 LDGERINAYDAA

-1720 RKQIKKQAQRSKLDK
+1720 RKQIKKQAKASKLDK
-1735 SFMKKLEK
+1735 SFMKKLET

-1750 EGKLLNIDSLDEL
+1750 EGKLLNLNSLDEL

-1920 ASKLLPKTDLID
+1920 AGKLLPKTDLID

-2006 EKAESTATTLTLI
+2006 EKAESTATTLTLL

-2024 FAAPTGAVLRYEVEV
+2024 FAAPTGAVIRYEVEV

-2066 LSDAYYRI
+2066 LADAYYRI
-2074 LAKYRGDQIKA
+2074 LSKYRGDQIKA

-2196 NISGERKYQILTEL
+2196 NLSGERKYQILTEL

>member
-1 MAWQWNFSAPWEDGQ
+1 MAWTWNFSAPWEDDQG
-16 DEDFRNETLAQ
+16 EDFKKETLAQ
-27 SEQLNNFFAN
+27 SEQLNNFFIN
-37 NPAIPQNMAEISRRF
+37 NPSVPQNMAEISRRF
-52 GYLPKDVQVA
+52 GFLPKDVQVA

-79 ERFMEKES
+79 DRFLEKET

-117 YGTATMKYY
+117 YGTANMKYY
-126 GKRQINP
+126 SKRQMNP
-133 LAAFSGIGT
+133 LLAFSGIGT

-155 AQSFK
+155 AKSFK
-160 DQGPTL
+160 EQGPTL
-166 ATRAINQIREGKR
+166 ATRAINQLREGKK

-187 GNSTVAEETDI
+187 GNSTVAEDTEI

-208 PDQVKEII
+208 PDEVKQII

-231 REGNSGTYRG
+231 REGSSGTYRG

-257 VFEPGTRSFNLMS
+257 VFEPGTRGFNLMS

-282 PANYAGM
+282 PANYVGM

-296 AAKSFN
+296 AARSFN

-307 ADAGLLDKVVR
+307 AEAGLLDKVVR

-332 SKTGDDIAQLFADA
+332 TKTGDDIAQLFADA

-376 LRDTDNKDAIK
+376 LRDTNDKDAIK

-407 NSLLFK
+407 NSLLFG
-413 GSLSKTAAKFM
+413 GSLSKTAAKFI

-454 PAPKINTDDLNET
+454 PAPRINTDDLNET

-499 TLQLLDGMPAS
+499 TLKQLEGMPAS

-522 GETGVLRHIQEKF
+522 GEGGVLRHIQEKF

-541 REVVNQIGKFT
+541 REVVNQIGKFV
-552 ASIDEA
+552 ASVDEA

-571 NLQKLDIMD
+571 NLQKIDIMD
-580 KGLNSLDS
+580 KGFNSLDNV
-588 IEFNMAET
+588 EFSMAET
-596 IDLLDTIL
+596 IDLLDSIL
-604 TNTSFKKTKTIR
+604 SNTNFKKTKRIR

-634 VPTDLAEGQ
+634 VPVDLADGK
-643 ILPRKIIT
+643 ILPNKIIT

-681 HVAAEDAG
+681 HVAAEEAG

-695 GKLNEFG
+695 GRLNEFG
-702 LTDDSARQV
+702 LEDDTARQI
-711 DFIDKQIEAK
+711 DFIDKNIKAK
-721 EKAAMFKNNSKVTTR
+721 EQAAVMKNRSNLTVK
-736 KLLTQIKEQK
+736 KILTQIQDERKLQEFRLN
-746 KVAEYKVIGIDKGI
+746 GIDKGI
-760 KNAQI
+760 KNSVL
-765 SPVATEEQILVRIQN
+765 SPVATEEQILARIKKGLSAQ
-780 ARNVEA
+780 EQ
-786 NLQKLRVQLEGKT
+786 LQKTRVLLEGKK
-799 TRGVTQEGKRIKETS
+799 TRGVTQAGKRITETS
-814 VQVSQTQKDII
+814 VELSTTQKDIV
-825 INEFNFDAQT
+825 INEFNFEAQT
-835 RILRYARGLKNDP
+835 RILNYARNLRTDP
-848 DKGIMYEDFD
+848 EKGIMYEDFD

-866 KALAK
+866 KALQK
-871 ERDVLNKNLQKLKA
+871 ERAVLNKKLQQLKS
-885 NESQRLAEI
+885 NENQRLREI
-894 NDDSIVK
+894 NDDSVVK
-901 QLDNLQ
+901 ELQ
-907 KEKVK
+907 KLHKEKLK

-935 VDDADMTVVV
+935 VDDADITLVV

-953 GKGSIGTINYATSS
+953 GKGSIGTINYAASGA
-967 KWSSGKP
+967 WSSGKA
-974 SLIRGSNVKGN
+974 SLKRGSNVKGN
-985 KPIVVIDAA
+985 KPLVVIDAA
-994 EELTFAEIQKVQA
+994 EELTVAEIQKIQT
-1007 LIKKYPIVNVAGP
+1007 LLKKYPTVNVAGP

-1033 KTLFVQKEDAFDT
+1033 KTLFVQKENAFDT
-1046 KSGFKVYKNAKV
+1046 KAGFKVYKDAKV
-1058 SPNQVLNYF
+1058 HPNQILNYF
-1067 ENLTND
+1067 ENLVDD

-1103 LISEYLA
+1103 LISEYLS

-1122 LRVYAP
+1122 LRVFAP

-1143 RNGSIKKVLTKTQLR
+1143 QAAKAAAKIEDKT
-1158 KALEK
+1158 
-1163 VELDAKQ
+1163 
-1170 YSVEGQTHSVISTL
+1170 
-1184 LGKELDKLGFT
+1184 
-1195 DADPLT
+1195 
-1201 RKQLNNFAEQIDFIN
+1201 
-1216 LDDFEDFV
+1216 
-1224 MVDAESG
+1224 
-1231 IGTLGNI
+1231 
-1238 DKLLKGMDEFLNVPI
+1238 
-1253 DEVKGVKGANIGDNR
+1253 
-1268 EFVVSE
+1268 EFVVSD
-1274 FEEFLS
+1274 FEQFLS
-1280 KPVKELYDLQMADD
+1280 KPVKELYDLQMADE

-1305 KTSRKKF
+1305 KSSRKRF
-1312 NLSKDEESVRELTQG
+1312 QLSKDEESVRELTQG
-1327 WLSLLGD
+1327 WLALLGD

-1340 WKPFILIR
+1340 WKPFILLR

-1366 DLDNVFTHPI
+1366 DLDNVFTHPL

-1386 RKQVLNELGD
+1386 RKQVINQIGD
-1396 VENLNVDALIA
+1396 YENLNIDTLIA

-1418 LGQALEHQASMSKSH
+1418 LGEALEHQASMSKSH
-1433 GGILDTDKL
+1433 GGILDTDKI

-1454 EDGFTGSAVSEIY
+1454 EEGFTGSAASEIY
-1467 QMVDDP
+1467 QLVDDP
-1473 IAQQLAAIK
+1473 IAQALAAVK
-1482 GGIDDPAF
+1482 GGVDDPAF

-1498 DRFWDGDLSDWRNA
+1498 DRFWEGDLSDWRTA
-1512 LAYGSDEAG
+1512 LSYGSDEAG
-1521 KYQKIKILN
+1521 KYQKLKILK
-1530 DRQWADDYIDSVYA
+1530 DRQWADDYIESVFA

-1559 LPDGTK
+1559 LPDGTR

-1585 EFELTET
+1585 EFELIET
-1592 GNSELLEHIAKGAE
+1592 GDSELLSHIAKGAE
-1606 LDRVTQQGGR
+1606 LDRVAQQGGK
-1616 PVYLQIGDEQIT
+1616 PVYLTIGDEQVT

-1635 GDKKKYQAY
+1635 ADKKKYQAY
-1644 LGRLDNKQQIYK
+1644 LGRLDNKKNIYK
-1656 PHHTMKKSVYD
+1656 PYHTMKKSVYD
-1667 LDGERINSYDAA
+1667 MDGERINSYDAA

-1711 NMAYFDDGL
+1711 NIAYFDDGL
-1720 RKQIKKQAQRSKLDK
+1720 RNQIKQQAKASKLDN
-1735 SFMKKLEK
+1735 SFIKKLEK

-1750 EGKLLNIDSLDEL
+1750 EGKLLNLDSLDEL

-1817 FLMTRKM
+1817 FLMTRKI

-1843 FHTDDMTGEEMFFFP
+1843 FHTDEMTGEEMFFFP

-1883 EVIEAPDAK
+1883 ETIQAPDAK

-1920 ASKLLPKTDLID
+1920 ASKILPKNDLID

-1958 WLKKALSIGSNNT
+1958 WLKKALSIGSNNA

-1996 STPAKAKIAM
+1996 STPAKAKQAM
-2006 EKAESTATTLTLI
+2006 EKAEDTATTLTLL

-2024 FAAPTGAVLRYEVEV
+2024 FAAPTGAVIRYEVEV

-2066 LSDAYYRI
+2066 LADAYYRI
-2074 LAKYRGDQIKA
+2074 LSKYRGDQIKA

-2107 IKKRSYTDEGTRFYQ
+2107 IKKRSYTEEGTRFYE
-2122 DNEEFMDTYP
+2122 DNKEFMDTYP

-2159 DRVDLSEDEYITA
+2159 DRVDLSEEEYITA

-2186 RLLFDSGIHN
+2186 RLLFDSGVHN
-2196 NISGERKYQILTEL
+2196 NLSGERKYQILTEL
-2210 RNALRVEYPGYGTVS
+2210 RNALRLEYPGYGTVS

-2233 DAKLRQLEYMIENE
+2233 DAKLRELEYMLANE
-2247 GNQTINLPNGE
+2247 GNATIQLPNGD

-2314 FSEYPDFY
+2314 FSQYPDFY
-2322 YVYDDILRYEV
+2322 YVYDDVLRYEV

>member
-1 MAWQWNFSAPWEDGQ
+1 MAWTWNFSAPWEDDQG
-16 DEDFRNETLAQ
+16 EDFKKESLAQ
-27 SEQLNNFFAN
+27 SEQLNNFFIN
-37 NPAIPQNMAEISRRF
+37 NPSVPQNMAEISRRF
-52 GYLPKDVQVA
+52 GFLPKDVQVA

-79 ERFMEKES
+79 DRFLEKET

-117 YGTATMKYY
+117 YGTANMKYY
-126 GKRQINP
+126 SKRQMNP
-133 LAAFSGIGT
+133 LLAFSGIGT

-155 AQSFK
+155 AKSFK
-160 DQGPTL
+160 EQGPTL
-166 ATRAINQIREGKR
+166 ATRAINQLREGKK

-187 GNSTVAEETDI
+187 GNSTVAEDTEI

-208 PDQVKEII
+208 PDEVKQII

-231 REGNSGTYRG
+231 REGSSGTYRG

-257 VFEPGTRSFNLMS
+257 VFEPGTRGFNLMS

-282 PANYAGM
+282 PANYVGM

-296 AAKSFN
+296 AARSFN

-307 ADAGLLDKVVR
+307 AEAGLLDKVVR

-332 SKTGDDIAQLFADA
+332 TKTGDDIAQLFADA

-376 LRDTDNKDAIK
+376 LRDTNDKDAIK

-407 NSLLFK
+407 NSLLFG
-413 GSLSKTAAKFM
+413 GSLSKTAAKFI

-454 PAPKINTDDLNET
+454 PAPRINTDDLNET
-467 FFQLKGFMKF
+467 FFELKGFMKF

-499 TLQLLDGMPAS
+499 TLKQLEGMPAS

-522 GETGVLRHIQEKF
+522 GEGGVLRHIQEKF

-541 REVVNQIGKFT
+541 REVVNQIGKFV
-552 ASIDEA
+552 ASVDEA

-571 NLQKLDIMD
+571 NLQKIDIMD
-580 KGLNSLDS
+580 KGFNSLDNV
-588 IEFNMAET
+588 EFSMAET
-596 IDLLDTIL
+596 IDLLDSIL
-604 TNTSFKKTKTIR
+604 SNTNFKKTKRIR

-634 VPTDLAEGQ
+634 VPVDLADGK
-643 ILPRKIIT
+643 ILPNKIIT

-681 HVAAEDAG
+681 HVAAEEAG

-695 GKLNEFG
+695 GRLNEFG
-702 LTDDSARQV
+702 LEDDTARQI
-711 DFIDKQIEAK
+711 DFIDKNIKAK
-721 EKAAMFKNNSKVTTR
+721 EQAAVMKNRSNLTVK
-736 KLLTQIKEQK
+736 KILTQIQDERKLQEFRLN
-746 KVAEYKVIGIDKGI
+746 GIDKGI
-760 KNAQI
+760 KNSVL
-765 SPVATEEQILVRIQN
+765 SPVATEEQILARIKKGLSAQ
-780 ARNVEA
+780 EQ
-786 NLQKLRVQLEGKT
+786 LQKTRVLLEGKK
-799 TRGVTQEGKRIKETS
+799 TRGVTQAGKRITETS
-814 VQVSQTQKDII
+814 VELSTTQKDIV
-825 INEFNFDAQT
+825 INEFNFEAQT
-835 RILRYARGLKNDP
+835 RILNYARNLRTDP
-848 DKGIMYEDFD
+848 EKGIMYEDFD

-866 KALAK
+866 KALQK
-871 ERDVLNKNLQKLKA
+871 ERAVLNKKLQQLKS
-885 NESQRLAEI
+885 NENQRLREI
-894 NDDSIVK
+894 NDDSVVK
-901 QLDNLQ
+901 ELQ
-907 KEKVK
+907 KLHKEKLK

-935 VDDADMTVVV
+935 VDDADITLVV

-953 GKGSIGTINYATSS
+953 GKGSIGTINYAASGA
-967 KWSSGKP
+967 WSSGKA
-974 SLIRGSNVKGN
+974 SLKRGSNVKGN
-985 KPIVVIDAA
+985 KPLVVIDAA
-994 EELTFAEIQKVQA
+994 EELTVAEIQKIQT
-1007 LIKKYPIVNVAGP
+1007 LLKKYPTVNVAGP

-1033 KTLFVQKEDAFDT
+1033 KTLFVQKENAFDT
-1046 KSGFKVYKNAKV
+1046 KAGFKVYKDAKV
-1058 SPNQVLNYF
+1058 HPNQILNYF
-1067 ENLTND
+1067 ENLVDD

-1103 LISEYLA
+1103 LISEYLS

-1122 LRVYAP
+1122 LRVFAP

-1143 RNGSIKKVLTKTQLR
+1143 QAAKAAAKIEDKT
-1158 KALEK
+1158 
-1163 VELDAKQ
+1163 
-1170 YSVEGQTHSVISTL
+1170 
-1184 LGKELDKLGFT
+1184 
-1195 DADPLT
+1195 
-1201 RKQLNNFAEQIDFIN
+1201 
-1216 LDDFEDFV
+1216 
-1224 MVDAESG
+1224 
-1231 IGTLGNI
+1231 
-1238 DKLLKGMDEFLNVPI
+1238 
-1253 DEVKGVKGANIGDNR
+1253 
-1268 EFVVSE
+1268 EFVVSD
-1274 FEEFLS
+1274 FEQFLS
-1280 KPVKELYDLQMADD
+1280 KPVKELYDLQMADE

-1305 KTSRKKF
+1305 KSSRKRF
-1312 NLSKDEESVRELTQG
+1312 QLSKDEESVRELTQG
-1327 WLSLLGD
+1327 WLALLGD

-1340 WKPFILIR
+1340 WKPFILLR

-1366 DLDNVFTHPI
+1366 DLDNVFTHPL

-1386 RKQVLNELGD
+1386 RKQVINQIGD
-1396 VENLNVDALIA
+1396 YENLNIDTLIA

-1418 LGQALEHQASMSKSH
+1418 LGEALEHQASMSKSH
-1433 GGILDTDKL
+1433 GGILDTDKI

-1454 EDGFTGSAVSEIY
+1454 EEGFTGSAASEIY
-1467 QMVDDP
+1467 QLVDDP
-1473 IAQQLAAIK
+1473 IAQALAAVK
-1482 GGIDDPAF
+1482 GGVDDPAF

-1498 DRFWDGDLSDWRNA
+1498 DRFWEGDLSDWRTA
-1512 LAYGSDEAG
+1512 LSYGSDEAG
-1521 KYQKIKILN
+1521 KYQKLKILK
-1530 DRQWADDYIDSVYA
+1530 DRQWADDYIESVFA

-1559 LPDGTK
+1559 LPDGTR

-1585 EFELTET
+1585 EFELIET
-1592 GNSELLEHIAKGAE
+1592 GDSELLSHIAKGAE
-1606 LDRVTQQGGR
+1606 LDRVAQQGGK
-1616 PVYLQIGDEQIT
+1616 PVYLTIGDEQVT

-1635 GDKKKYQAY
+1635 ADKKKYQAY
-1644 LGRLDNKQQIYK
+1644 LGRLDNKKNIYK
-1656 PHHTMKKSVYD
+1656 PYHTMKKSVYD
-1667 LDGERINSYDAA
+1667 MDGERINSYDAA

-1711 NMAYFDDGL
+1711 NIAYFDDGL
-1720 RKQIKKQAQRSKLDK
+1720 RSQIKKQAKASKLDN
-1735 SFMKKLEK
+1735 SFIKKLEK

-1750 EGKLLNIDSLDEL
+1750 EGKLLNLDSLDEL

-1817 FLMTRKM
+1817 FLMTRKI

-1843 FHTDDMTGEEMFFFP
+1843 FHTDEMTGEEMFFFP

-1883 EVIEAPDAK
+1883 ETIQAPDAK

-1920 ASKLLPKTDLID
+1920 ASKILPKNDLID

-1958 WLKKALSIGSNNT
+1958 WLKKALSIGSNNA

-1996 STPAKAKIAM
+1996 STPAKAKQAM
-2006 EKAESTATTLTLI
+2006 EKAEDTATTLTLL

-2024 FAAPTGAVLRYEVEV
+2024 FAAPTGAVIRYEVEV

-2066 LSDAYYRI
+2066 LADAYYRI
-2074 LAKYRGDQIKA
+2074 LSKYRGDQIKA

-2107 IKKRSYTDEGTRFYQ
+2107 IKKRSYTEEGTRFYE
-2122 DNEEFMDTYP
+2122 DNKEFMDTYP

-2159 DRVDLSEDEYITA
+2159 DRVDLSEEEYITA

-2196 NISGERKYQILTEL
+2196 NLSGERKYQILTEL
-2210 RNALRVEYPGYGTVS
+2210 RNALRLEYPGYGTVS

-2233 DAKLRQLEYMIENE
+2233 DAKLRELEYMLANE
-2247 GNQTINLPNGE
+2247 GNATIQLPNGD

-2314 FSEYPDFY
+2314 FSQYPDFY
-2322 YVYDDILRYEV
+2322 YVYDDVLRYEV

>member
-16 DEDFRNETLAQ
+16 DEDFRNESLAQ

-79 ERFMEKES
+79 ERFMKKES
-87 SWWESTKAATRGVV
+87 TWWESTKAATRGVV

-117 YGTATMKYY
+117 YGTANMKYY
-126 GKRQINP
+126 SKRQMNP
-133 LAAFSGIGT
+133 LLAFSGIGT

-166 ATRAINQIREGKR
+166 ATRAINEIRTGIKEGKKISDIK
-179 VNLGEGYF
+179 VNLGQGYF
-187 GNSTVAEETDI
+187 GNSTIAEDTDI

-208 PDQVKEII
+208 PDEVKQII

-376 LRDTDNKDAIK
+376 LRDTNDKDAVK

-413 GSLSKTAAKFM
+413 GSLSKTAAKFV

-432 GLRTNMKL
+432 GLKTNMRL

-488 LDRVVDAMEDE
+488 LDRVVDAMEDQ
-499 TLQLLDGMPAS
+499 TLKQLEGKPAS

-522 GETGVLRHIQEKF
+522 GENGVLRHIQEKF

-588 IEFNMAET
+588 VEFNMAET

-702 LTDDSARQV
+702 LTEDTARQV

-721 EKAAMFKNNSKVTTR
+721 EKAAMFKNNSKVTAR

-746 KVAEYKVIGIDKGI
+746 KVAEYRVTGIDKGI

-765 SPVATEEQILVRIQN
+765 SPVATEEQILVKIQN
-780 ARNVEA
+780 ALNNQES
-786 NLQKLRVQLEGKT
+786 LDKLRVNLEGKT

-814 VQVSQTQKDII
+814 VQLPTTQKDII
-825 INEFNFDAQT
+825 INEFNFEAQT
-835 RILRYARGLKNDP
+835 RILRYARGLRNDP

-871 ERDVLNKNLQKLKA
+871 ERDVLNKKLQKLNA

-894 NDDSIVK
+894 NDDSVVK

-935 VDDADMTVVV
+935 VDDADITVVV

-994 EELTFAEIQKVQA
+994 EELTLAEIQKVQA

-1020 RTFTDSEAMNPLL
+1020 RTFTDSEAINPLL

-1067 ENLTND
+1067 ENLTDD

-1122 LRVYAP
+1122 LRVFAP

-1143 RNGSIKKVLTKTQLR
+1143 Q
-1158 KALEK
+1158 A
-1163 VELDAKQ
+1163 AK
-1170 YSVEGQTHSVISTL
+1170 EAAKIA
-1184 LGKELDKLGFT
+1184 DK
-1195 DADPLT
+1195 
-1201 RKQLNNFAEQIDFIN
+1201 
-1216 LDDFEDFV
+1216 
-1224 MVDAESG
+1224 S
-1231 IGTLGNI
+1231 
-1238 DKLLKGMDEFLNVPI
+1238 
-1253 DEVKGVKGANIGDNR
+1253 
-1268 EFVVSE
+1268 EFVVSD
-1274 FEEFLS
+1274 FEKFLS
-1280 KPVKELYDLQMADD
+1280 KPVKDLYDLQMSDQ
-1294 KTIFQHAKLMV
+1294 KTIFDHAKLMV
-1305 KTSRKKF
+1305 KTTRKKF

-1327 WLSLLGD
+1327 WLALLGD

-1340 WKPFILIR
+1340 WKPFILLR

-1356 GEEQIRMWAA
+1356 GEEQVRMWAA
-1366 DLDNVFTHPI
+1366 DLDNVFSHPL

-1386 RKQVLNELGD
+1386 RKQVLNEIGD
-1396 VENLNVDALIA
+1396 VENYNVDTLIA

-1418 LGQALEHQASMSKSH
+1418 LGEAMEHQASMSKSH

-1467 QMVDDP
+1467 QLVDDP
-1473 IAQQLAAIK
+1473 IAQRLAAIK
-1482 GGIDDPAF
+1482 GGANDPAF
-1490 RAGLQDVK
+1490 KAGLQNVK
-1498 DRFWDGDLSDWRNA
+1498 DDFWDGDLSDWRSA

-1530 DRQWADDYIDSVYA
+1530 DRQWADDYIESVFA

-1606 LDRVTQQGGR
+1606 LDRVTQQGGK
-1616 PVYLQIGDEQIT
+1616 PVYLQIGGEQIT

-1635 GDKKKYQAY
+1635 GDKKKYQKY
-1644 LGRLDNKQQIYK
+1644 LGILDNKNNIYK

-1667 LDGERINSYDAA
+1667 LDGERINAYDAA

-1720 RKQIKKQAQRSKLDK
+1720 RKQIKKQAKASKLDK
-1735 SFMKKLEK
+1735 SFMKKLET

-1750 EGKLLNIDSLDEL
+1750 EGKLLNLNSLDEL

-1920 ASKLLPKTDLID
+1920 AGKLLPKNDLID

-2006 EKAESTATTLTLI
+2006 EKAESTATTLTLL

-2024 FAAPTGAVLRYEVEV
+2024 FAAPTGAVIRYEVEV

-2066 LSDAYYRI
+2066 LADAYYRI
-2074 LAKYRGDQIKA
+2074 LSKYRGDQIKA

-2196 NISGERKYQILTEL
+2196 NLSGERKYQILTEL

>member
-1 MAWQWNFSAPWEDGQ
+1 MAWTWNFSAPWEDDQG
-16 DEDFRNETLAQ
+16 EDFKKETLAQ
-27 SEQLNNFFAN
+27 SEQLNNFFIN
-37 NPAIPQNMAEISRRF
+37 NPSVPQNMAEISRRF
-52 GYLPKDVQVA
+52 GFLPKDVQVA

-79 ERFMEKES
+79 DRFLEKET

-117 YGTATMKYY
+117 YGTANMKYY
-126 GKRQINP
+126 SKRQMNP
-133 LAAFSGIGT
+133 LLAFSGIGT

-155 AQSFK
+155 AKSFK
-160 DQGPTL
+160 EQGPTL
-166 ATRAINQIREGKR
+166 ATRAINQLREGKK

-187 GNSTVAEETDI
+187 GNSTVAEDTEI

-231 REGNSGTYRG
+231 REGSSGTYRG

-282 PANYAGM
+282 PANYVGM

-296 AAKSFN
+296 AARSFN

-307 ADAGLLDKVVR
+307 AEAGLLDKVVR

-332 SKTGDDIAQLFADA
+332 TKTGDDIAQLFADA

-376 LRDTDNKDAIK
+376 LRDTNDKDAIK

-407 NSLLFK
+407 NSLLFR
-413 GSLSKTAAKFM
+413 GSLSKTAAKFI

-454 PAPKINTDDLNET
+454 PAPRINTDDLNET
-467 FFQLKGFMKF
+467 FFELKGFMKF

-499 TLQLLDGMPAS
+499 TLKQLEGMPAS

-522 GETGVLRHIQEKF
+522 GEGGVLRHIQEKF

-541 REVVNQIGKFT
+541 REVVNQIGKFV
-552 ASIDEA
+552 ASVDEA

-571 NLQKLDIMD
+571 NLQKIDIMD
-580 KGLNSLDS
+580 KGFNSLDNV
-588 IEFNMAET
+588 EFSMAET
-596 IDLLDTIL
+596 IDLLDSIL
-604 TNTSFKKTKTIR
+604 SNTNFKKTKRIR

-634 VPTDLAEGQ
+634 VPVDLADGK
-643 ILPRKIIT
+643 ILPNKIIT

-681 HVAAEDAG
+681 HVAAEEAG

-695 GKLNEFG
+695 GRLNEFG
-702 LTDDSARQV
+702 LEDDTARQI
-711 DFIDKQIEAK
+711 DFIDKNIKAK
-721 EKAAMFKNNSKVTTR
+721 EQAAVMKNRSNLTVK
-736 KLLTQIKEQK
+736 KILTQIQDERKLQEFRLN
-746 KVAEYKVIGIDKGI
+746 GIDKGI
-760 KNAQI
+760 KNSVL
-765 SPVATEEQILVRIQN
+765 SPVATEEQILARIQKGLS
-780 ARNVEA
+780 AQEQ
-786 NLQKLRVQLEGKT
+786 LQKTRVLLEGKK
-799 TRGVTQEGKRIKETS
+799 TRGVTQAGKRITETS
-814 VQVSQTQKDII
+814 VELSTTQKDIV
-825 INEFNFDAQT
+825 INEFNYEAQT
-835 RILRYARGLKNDP
+835 RILNYARNLRTDP
-848 DKGIMYEDFD
+848 EKGIMYEDFD

-866 KALAK
+866 KALQK
-871 ERDVLNKNLQKLKA
+871 ERAVLNKKLQQLKS
-885 NESQRLAEI
+885 NENQRLREI
-894 NDDSIVK
+894 NDDSVVK
-901 QLDNLQ
+901 ELQ
-907 KEKVK
+907 KLHKEKLK

-935 VDDADMTVVV
+935 VDDADITLVV

-953 GKGSIGTINYATSS
+953 GKGSIGTINYAASGA
-967 KWSSGKP
+967 WSSGKA
-974 SLIRGSNVKGN
+974 SLKRGSNVKGN
-985 KPIVVIDAA
+985 KPLVVIDAA
-994 EELTFAEIQKVQA
+994 EELTVAEIQKIQT
-1007 LIKKYPIVNVAGP
+1007 LLKKYPTVNVAGP

-1033 KTLFVQKEDAFDT
+1033 KTLFVQKENAFDT
-1046 KSGFKVYKNAKV
+1046 KAGFKVYKDAKV
-1058 SPNQVLNYF
+1058 HPNQILNYF
-1067 ENLTND
+1067 ENLVD
-1073 AEFLEEVTGQLM
+1073 DGEFLEEVTGQLM

-1103 LISEYLA
+1103 LISEYLS

-1122 LRVYAP
+1122 LRVFAP
-1128 AREFWARLVPGVVKP
+1128 AREFWARIVPGVVKP
-1143 RNGSIKKVLTKTQLR
+1143 QAAKAAAKIEDKT
-1158 KALEK
+1158 
-1163 VELDAKQ
+1163 
-1170 YSVEGQTHSVISTL
+1170 
-1184 LGKELDKLGFT
+1184 
-1195 DADPLT
+1195 
-1201 RKQLNNFAEQIDFIN
+1201 
-1216 LDDFEDFV
+1216 
-1224 MVDAESG
+1224 
-1231 IGTLGNI
+1231 
-1238 DKLLKGMDEFLNVPI
+1238 
-1253 DEVKGVKGANIGDNR
+1253 
-1268 EFVVSE
+1268 EFVVSD
-1274 FEEFLS
+1274 FEKFLS
-1280 KPVKELYDLQMADD
+1280 KPVKELYDLQMADE

-1305 KTSRKKF
+1305 KSSRKRF
-1312 NLSKDEESVRELTQG
+1312 QLSKDEESVRELTQG
-1327 WLSLLGD
+1327 WLALLGD

-1340 WKPFILIR
+1340 WKPFILLR

-1366 DLDNVFTHPI
+1366 DLDNVFTHPL

-1386 RKQVLNELGD
+1386 RKQVINQIGD
-1396 VENLNVDALIA
+1396 YENLNIDTLIA

-1418 LGQALEHQASMSKSH
+1418 LGEALEHQASMSKSH
-1433 GGILDTDKL
+1433 GGILDTDKI

-1454 EDGFTGSAVSEIY
+1454 EEGFTGSAASEIY
-1467 QMVDDP
+1467 QLVDDP
-1473 IAQQLAAIK
+1473 IAQALAAVK
-1482 GGIDDPAF
+1482 GGVDDPAF

-1498 DRFWDGDLSDWRNA
+1498 DRFWEGDLSDWRTA

-1521 KYQKIKILN
+1521 KYQKIKILK
-1530 DRQWADDYIDSVYA
+1530 DRQWADDYIDSVFA

-1559 LPDGTK
+1559 LPDGTR

-1585 EFELTET
+1585 EFELIET
-1592 GNSELLEHIAKGAE
+1592 GDSELLSHIAKGAE
-1606 LDRVTQQGGR
+1606 LDRVAQQGGP
-1616 PVYLQIGDEQIT
+1616 PVYLTIGDEQIT

-1635 GDKKKYQAY
+1635 ADKKKYQAY
-1644 LGRLDNKQQIYK
+1644 LGRLDNKKNIYK
-1656 PHHTMKKSVYD
+1656 PYHTMKKSVYD
-1667 LDGERINSYDAA
+1667 MDGERINSYDAA

-1711 NMAYFDDGL
+1711 NIAYFDDGL
-1720 RKQIKKQAQRSKLDK
+1720 RNQIKQQAKASKLDN
-1735 SFMKKLEK
+1735 SFIKKLEK

-1750 EGKLLNIDSLDEL
+1750 EGKLLNLDSLDEL

-1817 FLMTRKM
+1817 FLMTRKI

-1843 FHTDDMTGEEMFFFP
+1843 FHTDEMTGEEMFFFP

-1883 EVIEAPDAK
+1883 ETIQAPDAK

-1920 ASKLLPKTDLID
+1920 ASKILPKNDLID

-1958 WLKKALSIGSNNT
+1958 WLKKALSIGSNNA

-1996 STPAKAKIAM
+1996 STPAKAKQAM
-2006 EKAESTATTLTLI
+2006 EKAQDTATTLTLL

-2024 FAAPTGAVLRYEVEV
+2024 FAAPTGAVIRYEVEV

-2066 LSDAYYRI
+2066 LADAYYRI
-2074 LAKYRGDQIKA
+2074 LSKYRGDQIKA

-2107 IKKRSYTDEGTRFYQ
+2107 IKKRSYTEEGTRFYE
-2122 DNEEFMDTYP
+2122 DNKEFMDTYP

-2159 DRVDLSEDEYITA
+2159 DRVDLSQEEYITA

-2196 NISGERKYQILTEL
+2196 NLSGERKYQILTEL
-2210 RNALRVEYPGYGTVS
+2210 RNALRLEYPGYGTVS

-2233 DAKLRQLEYMIENE
+2233 DAKLRELEYMLANE
-2247 GNQTINLPNGE
+2247 GNATIQLPNGD

-2314 FSEYPDFY
+2314 FSQYPDFY
-2322 YVYDDILRYEV
+2322 YVYDDVLRYEV

>member
-1 MAWQWNFSAPWEDGQ
+1 MTED
-16 DEDFRNETLAQ
+16 T
-27 SEQLNNFFAN
+27 
-37 NPAIPQNMAEISRRF
+37 
-52 GYLPKDVQVA
+52 
-62 GALSGLTAD
+62 
-71 SPEFTAIV
+71 
-79 ERFMEKES
+79 
-87 SWWESTKAATRGVV
+87 
-101 RSAVVGMES
+101 
-110 ASQFVKK
+110 
-117 YGTATMKYY
+117 
-126 GKRQINP
+126 
-133 LAAFSGIGT
+133 
-142 LMPLLDPEGRDEI
+142 
-155 AQSFK
+155 
-160 DQGPTL
+160 
-166 ATRAINQIREGKR
+166 
-179 VNLGEGYF
+179 
-187 GNSTVAEETDI
+187 
-198 YKELVGRGAN
+198 
-208 PDQVKEII
+208 
-216 QEYYGTPI
+216 
-224 SQQEMSS
+224 
-231 REGNSGTYRG
+231 
-241 RKGVV
+241 
-246 KLSPGRVAAVE
+246 
-257 VFEPGTRSFNLMS
+257 
-270 GIIDAAY
+270 
-277 TVFTD
+277 
-282 PANYAGM
+282 
-289 GFAKAGK
+289 
-296 AAKSFN
+296 
-302 QTAAK
+302 
-307 ADAGLLDKVVR
+307 
-318 KTVKV
+318 
-323 PTAKQYFLE
+323 
-332 SKTGDDIAQLFADA
+332 
-346 KTYDEVEILL
+346 
-356 GRQGKLATEKSA
+356 
-368 GGARLYKR
+368 
-376 LRDTDNKDAIK
+376 
-387 NILIN
+387 
-392 AVEDPLTNVSQRLDP
+392 
-407 NSLLFK
+407 
-413 GSLSKTAAKFM
+413 
-424 YGDKQAAV
+424 
-432 GLRTNMKL
+432 
-440 NGSNNLFSRLFSEF
+440 
-454 PAPKINTDDLNET
+454 
-467 FFQLKGFMKF
+467 
-477 AKVDDDVATKA
+477 
-488 LDRVVDAMEDE
+488 
-499 TLQLLDGMPAS
+499 
-510 LQKLNMMLDIYS
+510 
-522 GETGVLRHIQEKF
+522 
-535 GALGLP
+535 
-541 REVVNQIGKFT
+541 
-552 ASIDEA
+552 
-558 NKYFYGTYGEEAW
+558 
-571 NLQKLDIMD
+571 
-580 KGLNSLDS
+580 
-588 IEFNMAET
+588 
-596 IDLLDTIL
+596 
-604 TNTSFKKTKTIR
+604 
-616 KFEDLKQDFLAN
+616 
-628 AESAAR
+628 
-634 VPTDLAEGQ
+634 
-643 ILPRKIIT
+643 
-651 GGGPGSEQE
+651 
-660 ALKIAKE
+660 
-667 LDIETGGTGTPGFN
+667 
-681 HVAAEDAG
+681 
-689 RFDKDA
+689 
-695 GKLNEFG
+695 
-702 LTDDSARQV
+702 ARQV

-721 EKAAMFKNNSKVTTR
+721 EKAAMFKNNSKVTAR

-746 KVAEYKVIGIDKGI
+746 KVAEYRVTGIDKGI

-765 SPVATEEQILVRIQN
+765 SPVATEEQILVKIQN
-780 ARNVEA
+780 ALNNQES
-786 NLQKLRVQLEGKT
+786 LDKLRVNLEGKT

-814 VQVSQTQKDII
+814 VQLPTTQKDII
-825 INEFNFDAQT
+825 INEFNFEAQT
-835 RILRYARGLKNDP
+835 RILRYARGLRNDP

-871 ERDVLNKNLQKLKA
+871 ERDVLNKKLQKLNA

-894 NDDSIVK
+894 NDDSVVK

-985 KPIVVIDAA
+985 KPTVVIDAA
-994 EELTFAEIQKVQA
+994 EELTLAEIQKVQA

-1067 ENLTND
+1067 ENLTDD

-1143 RNGSIKKVLTKTQLR
+1143 Q
-1158 KALEK
+1158 A
-1163 VELDAKQ
+1163 AK
-1170 YSVEGQTHSVISTL
+1170 EAAKIA
-1184 LGKELDKLGFT
+1184 DK
-1195 DADPLT
+1195 
-1201 RKQLNNFAEQIDFIN
+1201 
-1216 LDDFEDFV
+1216 
-1224 MVDAESG
+1224 S
-1231 IGTLGNI
+1231 
-1238 DKLLKGMDEFLNVPI
+1238 
-1253 DEVKGVKGANIGDNR
+1253 
-1268 EFVVSE
+1268 EFVVSD
-1274 FEEFLS
+1274 FEKFLS
-1280 KPVKELYDLQMADD
+1280 KPVKDLYDLQMSDQ
-1294 KTIFQHAKLMV
+1294 KTIFDHAKLMV
-1305 KTSRKKF
+1305 KTTRKKF

-1327 WLSLLGD
+1327 WLALLGD

-1366 DLDNVFTHPI
+1366 DLDNVFTHPL
-1376 SAFAWIMGKN
+1376 SGFAWIMGKN
-1386 RKQVLNELGD
+1386 RKQVLNEIGD
-1396 VENLNVDALIA
+1396 VENYNVDTLIA

-1418 LGQALEHQASMSKSH
+1418 LGEAMEHQASMSKSH

-1467 QMVDDP
+1467 QLVDDP
-1473 IAQQLAAIK
+1473 IAQRLAAIK
-1482 GGIDDPAF
+1482 GGANDPAF
-1490 RAGLQDVK
+1490 KAGLQNVK
-1498 DRFWDGDLSDWRNA
+1498 DDFWDGDLSDWRSA

-1530 DRQWADDYIDSVYA
+1530 DRQWADDYIESVFA

-1606 LDRVTQQGGR
+1606 LDRVTQQGGK

-1635 GDKKKYQAY
+1635 GDKKKYQKY
-1644 LGRLDNKQQIYK
+1644 LGILDNKNNIYK

-1667 LDGERINSYDAA
+1667 LDGERINAYDAA

-1720 RKQIKKQAQRSKLDK
+1720 RKQIKKQAKASKLDK
-1735 SFMKKLEK
+1735 SFMKKLET

-1750 EGKLLNIDSLDEL
+1750 EGKLLNLNSLDEL

-1920 ASKLLPKTDLID
+1920 AGKLLPKTDLID

-2006 EKAESTATTLTLI
+2006 EKAESTATTL
-2019 RSLIQ
+2019 
-2024 FAAPTGAVLRYEVEV
+2024 
-2039 APGGAIHI
+2039 
-2047 DPAKTKDEDPKHH
+2047 
-2060 FYGISV
+2060 
-2066 LSDAYYRI
+2066 
-2074 LAKYRGDQIKA
+2074 
-2085 TTEFVNQFGLDPTA
+2085 
-2099 LLVSKSKE
+2099 
-2107 IKKRSYTDEGTRFYQ
+2107 
-2122 DNEEFMDTYP
+2122 
-2132 DVGYFLFP
+2132 
-2140 DNPLDEFN
+2140 N
-2148 FVAWADSFAER
+2148 FD
-2159 DRVDLSEDEYITA
+2159 
-2172 VRQSQ
+2172 
-2177 GRLAYEYQR
+2177 
-2186 RLLFDSGIHN
+2186 
-2196 NISGERKYQILTEL
+2196 
-2210 RNALRVEYPGYGTVS
+2210 
-2225 TAAKSIDS
+2225 
-2233 DAKLRQLEYMIENE
+2233 
-2247 GNQTINLPNGE
+2247 
-2258 TTLLKDLPTM
+2258 
-2268 QGLSVY
+2268 
-2274 LEERNKIL
+2274 
-2282 SIIKQKDGIRA
+2282 
-2293 TLRRDE
+2293 
-2299 YSYFRNSLRQLAQQL
+2299 
-2314 FSEYPDFY
+2314 
-2322 YVYDDILRYEV
+2322 
-2333 EEEFSDVFTS
+2333 
-2343 GEGY
+2343 

>member
-1 MAWQWNFSAPWEDGQ
+1 MAWTWNFSAPWEDDQG
-16 DEDFRNETLAQ
+16 EDFKKETLAQ
-27 SEQLNNFFAN
+27 SEQLNNFFIN
-37 NPAIPQNMAEISRRF
+37 NPSVPQNMAEISRRF
-52 GYLPKDVQVA
+52 GFLPKDVQVA

-79 ERFMEKES
+79 DRFLEKET

-117 YGTATMKYY
+117 YGTANMKYY
-126 GKRQINP
+126 SKRQMNP
-133 LAAFSGIGT
+133 LLAFSGIGT

-155 AQSFK
+155 AKSFK
-160 DQGPTL
+160 EQGPTL
-166 ATRAINQIREGKR
+166 ATRAINQLREGKK

-187 GNSTVAEETDI
+187 GNSTVAEDTEI

-208 PDQVKEII
+208 PDEVKQII

-231 REGNSGTYRG
+231 REGSSGTYRG

-257 VFEPGTRSFNLMS
+257 VFEPGTRGFNLMS

-282 PANYAGM
+282 PANYVGM

-296 AAKSFN
+296 AARSFN

-307 ADAGLLDKVVR
+307 AEAGLLDKVVR

-332 SKTGDDIAQLFADA
+332 TKTGDDIAQLFADA

-376 LRDTDNKDAIK
+376 LRDTNDKDAIK

-407 NSLLFK
+407 NSLLFR
-413 GSLSKTAAKFM
+413 GSLSKTAAKFI

-454 PAPKINTDDLNET
+454 PAPRINTDDLNET
-467 FFQLKGFMKF
+467 FFELKGFMKF

-499 TLQLLDGMPAS
+499 TLKQLEGMPAS

-522 GETGVLRHIQEKF
+522 GEGGVLRHIQEKF

-541 REVVNQIGKFT
+541 REVVNQIGKFV
-552 ASIDEA
+552 ASVDEA

-571 NLQKLDIMD
+571 NLQKIDIMD
-580 KGLNSLDS
+580 KGFNSLDNV
-588 IEFNMAET
+588 EFSMAET
-596 IDLLDTIL
+596 IDLLDSIL
-604 TNTSFKKTKTIR
+604 SNTNFKKTKRIR

-634 VPTDLAEGQ
+634 VPVDLADGK
-643 ILPRKIIT
+643 ILPNKIIT

-681 HVAAEDAG
+681 HVAAEEAG

-695 GKLNEFG
+695 GRLNEFG
-702 LTDDSARQV
+702 LEDDTARQI
-711 DFIDKQIEAK
+711 DFIDKNIKAK
-721 EKAAMFKNNSKVTTR
+721 EQAAVMKNRSNLTVK
-736 KLLTQIKEQK
+736 KILTQIQDERKLQEFRLN
-746 KVAEYKVIGIDKGI
+746 GIDKGI
-760 KNAQI
+760 KNSVL
-765 SPVATEEQILVRIQN
+765 SPVATEEQILARIKKGLSAQ
-780 ARNVEA
+780 EQ
-786 NLQKLRVQLEGKT
+786 LQKTRVLLEGKK
-799 TRGVTQEGKRIKETS
+799 TRGVTQAGKRITETS
-814 VQVSQTQKDII
+814 VELSTTQKDIV
-825 INEFNFDAQT
+825 INEFNFEAQT
-835 RILRYARGLKNDP
+835 RILNYARNLRTDP
-848 DKGIMYEDFD
+848 EKGIMYEDFD

-866 KALAK
+866 KALQK
-871 ERDVLNKNLQKLKA
+871 ERAVLNKKLQQLKS
-885 NESQRLAEI
+885 NENQRLREI
-894 NDDSIVK
+894 NDDSVVK
-901 QLDNLQ
+901 ELQ
-907 KEKVK
+907 KLHKEKLK

-935 VDDADMTVVV
+935 VDDADITLVV

-953 GKGSIGTINYATSS
+953 GKGSIGTINYAASGA
-967 KWSSGKP
+967 WSSGKA
-974 SLIRGSNVKGN
+974 SLKRGSNVKGN
-985 KPIVVIDAA
+985 KPLVVIDAA
-994 EELTFAEIQKVQA
+994 EELTVAEIQKIQT
-1007 LIKKYPIVNVAGP
+1007 LLKKYPTVNVAGP

-1033 KTLFVQKEDAFDT
+1033 KTLFVQKENAFDT
-1046 KSGFKVYKNAKV
+1046 KAGFKVYKDAKV
-1058 SPNQVLNYF
+1058 HPNQILNYF
-1067 ENLTND
+1067 ENLVDD

-1103 LISEYLA
+1103 LISEYLS

-1122 LRVYAP
+1122 LRVFAP

-1143 RNGSIKKVLTKTQLR
+1143 QAAKAAAKIEDKT
-1158 KALEK
+1158 
-1163 VELDAKQ
+1163 
-1170 YSVEGQTHSVISTL
+1170 
-1184 LGKELDKLGFT
+1184 
-1195 DADPLT
+1195 
-1201 RKQLNNFAEQIDFIN
+1201 
-1216 LDDFEDFV
+1216 
-1224 MVDAESG
+1224 
-1231 IGTLGNI
+1231 
-1238 DKLLKGMDEFLNVPI
+1238 
-1253 DEVKGVKGANIGDNR
+1253 
-1268 EFVVSE
+1268 EFVVSD
-1274 FEEFLS
+1274 FEQFLS
-1280 KPVKELYDLQMADD
+1280 KPVKELYDLQMADE

-1305 KTSRKKF
+1305 KSSRKRF
-1312 NLSKDEESVRELTQG
+1312 QLSKDEESVRELTQG
-1327 WLSLLGD
+1327 WLALLGD

-1340 WKPFILIR
+1340 WKPFILLR

-1366 DLDNVFTHPI
+1366 DLDNVFTHPL

-1386 RKQVLNELGD
+1386 RKQVINQIGD
-1396 VENLNVDALIA
+1396 YENLNIDTLIA

-1418 LGQALEHQASMSKSH
+1418 LGEALEHQASMSKSH
-1433 GGILDTDKL
+1433 GGILDTDKI

-1454 EDGFTGSAVSEIY
+1454 EEGFTGSAASEIY
-1467 QMVDDP
+1467 QLVDDP
-1473 IAQQLAAIK
+1473 IAQALAAVK
-1482 GGIDDPAF
+1482 GGVDDPAF

-1498 DRFWDGDLSDWRNA
+1498 DRFWEGDLSDWRTA
-1512 LAYGSDEAG
+1512 LSYGSDEAG
-1521 KYQKIKILN
+1521 KYQKLKILK
-1530 DRQWADDYIDSVYA
+1530 DRQWADDYIESVFA

-1559 LPDGTK
+1559 LPDGTR

-1585 EFELTET
+1585 EFELIET
-1592 GNSELLEHIAKGAE
+1592 GDSELLSHIAKGAE
-1606 LDRVTQQGGR
+1606 LDRVAQQGGK
-1616 PVYLQIGDEQIT
+1616 PVYLTIGDEQVT

-1635 GDKKKYQAY
+1635 ADKKKYQAY
-1644 LGRLDNKQQIYK
+1644 LGRLDNKKNIYK
-1656 PHHTMKKSVYD
+1656 PYHTMKKSVYD
-1667 LDGERINSYDAA
+1667 MDGERINSYDAA

-1711 NMAYFDDGL
+1711 NIAYFDDGL
-1720 RKQIKKQAQRSKLDK
+1720 RNQIKQQAKASKLDN
-1735 SFMKKLEK
+1735 SFIKKLEK

-1750 EGKLLNIDSLDEL
+1750 EGKLLNLDSLDEL

-1817 FLMTRKM
+1817 FLMTRKI

-1843 FHTDDMTGEEMFFFP
+1843 FHTDEMTGEEMFFFP

-1883 EVIEAPDAK
+1883 ETIQAPDAK

-1920 ASKLLPKTDLID
+1920 ASKILPKNDLID

-1958 WLKKALSIGSNNT
+1958 WLKKALSIGSNNA

-1996 STPAKAKIAM
+1996 STPAKAKQAM
-2006 EKAESTATTLTLI
+2006 EKAEDTATTLTLL

-2024 FAAPTGAVLRYEVEV
+2024 FAAPTGAVIRYEVEV

-2066 LSDAYYRI
+2066 LADAYYRI
-2074 LAKYRGDQIKA
+2074 LSKYRGDQIKA

-2107 IKKRSYTDEGTRFYQ
+2107 IKKRSYTEEGTRFYE
-2122 DNEEFMDTYP
+2122 DNKEFMDTYP

-2159 DRVDLSEDEYITA
+2159 DRVDLSEEEYITA

-2196 NISGERKYQILTEL
+2196 NLSGERKYQILTEL
-2210 RNALRVEYPGYGTVS
+2210 RNALRLEYPGYGTVS

-2233 DAKLRQLEYMIENE
+2233 DAKLRELEYMLANE
-2247 GNQTINLPNGE
+2247 GNATIQLPNGD

-2314 FSEYPDFY
+2314 FSQYPDFY
-2322 YVYDDILRYEV
+2322 YVYDDVLRYEV

>member
-1 MAWQWNFSAPWEDGQ
+1 
-16 DEDFRNETLAQ
+16 
-27 SEQLNNFFAN
+27 
-37 NPAIPQNMAEISRRF
+37 
-52 GYLPKDVQVA
+52 
-62 GALSGLTAD
+62 
-71 SPEFTAIV
+71 
-79 ERFMEKES
+79 
-87 SWWESTKAATRGVV
+87 
-101 RSAVVGMES
+101 
-110 ASQFVKK
+110 
-117 YGTATMKYY
+117 
-126 GKRQINP
+126 
-133 LAAFSGIGT
+133 
-142 LMPLLDPEGRDEI
+142 
-155 AQSFK
+155 
-160 DQGPTL
+160 
-166 ATRAINQIREGKR
+166 
-179 VNLGEGYF
+179 
-187 GNSTVAEETDI
+187 
-198 YKELVGRGAN
+198 
-208 PDQVKEII
+208 
-216 QEYYGTPI
+216 
-224 SQQEMSS
+224 
-231 REGNSGTYRG
+231 
-241 RKGVV
+241 
-246 KLSPGRVAAVE
+246 
-257 VFEPGTRSFNLMS
+257 
-270 GIIDAAY
+270 
-277 TVFTD
+277 
-282 PANYAGM
+282 
-289 GFAKAGK
+289 
-296 AAKSFN
+296 
-302 QTAAK
+302 
-307 ADAGLLDKVVR
+307 
-318 KTVKV
+318 
-323 PTAKQYFLE
+323 
-332 SKTGDDIAQLFADA
+332 
-346 KTYDEVEILL
+346 
-356 GRQGKLATEKSA
+356 
-368 GGARLYKR
+368 
-376 LRDTDNKDAIK
+376 
-387 NILIN
+387 
-392 AVEDPLTNVSQRLDP
+392 
-407 NSLLFK
+407 
-413 GSLSKTAAKFM
+413 
-424 YGDKQAAV
+424 
-432 GLRTNMKL
+432 
-440 NGSNNLFSRLFSEF
+440 
-454 PAPKINTDDLNET
+454 
-467 FFQLKGFMKF
+467 
-477 AKVDDDVATKA
+477 
-488 LDRVVDAMEDE
+488 
-499 TLQLLDGMPAS
+499 
-510 LQKLNMMLDIYS
+510 
-522 GETGVLRHIQEKF
+522 
-535 GALGLP
+535 
-541 REVVNQIGKFT
+541 
-552 ASIDEA
+552 
-558 NKYFYGTYGEEAW
+558 
-571 NLQKLDIMD
+571 
-580 KGLNSLDS
+580 
-588 IEFNMAET
+588 
-596 IDLLDTIL
+596 
-604 TNTSFKKTKTIR
+604 
-616 KFEDLKQDFLAN
+616 
-628 AESAAR
+628 
-634 VPTDLAEGQ
+634 
-643 ILPRKIIT
+643 
-651 GGGPGSEQE
+651 
-660 ALKIAKE
+660 
-667 LDIETGGTGTPGFN
+667 
-681 HVAAEDAG
+681 
-689 RFDKDA
+689 
-695 GKLNEFG
+695 
-702 LTDDSARQV
+702 
-711 DFIDKQIEAK
+711 
-721 EKAAMFKNNSKVTTR
+721 MFKNNSKVTAR

-746 KVAEYKVIGIDKGI
+746 KVAEYRVTGIDKGI

-765 SPVATEEQILVRIQN
+765 SPVATEEQILVKIRN
-780 ARNVEA
+780 AINVE
-786 NLQKLRVQLEGKT
+786 NSLQKLRVQLQGKT
-799 TRGVTQEGKRIKETS
+799 TRGVTQAGKRIKETS
-814 VQVSQTQKDII
+814 VQLPTTQKDIV

-835 RILRYARGLKNDP
+835 RILRYARGLKREIRNEDNKIIQNL
-848 DKGIMYEDFD
+848 DYEDFD

-871 ERDVLNKNLQKLKA
+871 ERDALNKKLQKLNA
-885 NESQRLAEI
+885 NESQRLSEI
-894 NDDSIVK
+894 NDDSVVK

-994 EELTFAEIQKVQA
+994 EELTFADIQKVQA

-1067 ENLTND
+1067 ENLTDD

-1103 LISEYLA
+1103 LISEYLS

-1143 RNGSIKKVLTKTQLR
+1143 RNGSIKKVLSKTQLR

-1170 YSVEGQTHSVISTL
+1170 YQVEGQTHSVISTL
-1184 LGKELDKLGFT
+1184 LGKELEKLGFT

-1238 DKLLKGMDEFLNVPI
+1238 DELLKGMDEFLNVPI

-1312 NLSKDEESVRELTQG
+1312 KLSKDEESVRELTQG

-1396 VENLNVDALIA
+1396 VENLNIDALIA

-1498 DRFWDGDLSDWRNA
+1498 DRFWEGDLSDWRNA

-1750 EGKLLNIDSLDEL
+1750 EGKLLNLDSLDEL

-1920 ASKLLPKTDLID
+1920 AGKLLPKTDLID

-2024 FAAPTGAVLRYEVEV
+2024 FAAPTGAVIRYEVEV

-2196 NISGERKYQILTEL
+2196 NLSGERKYQILTEL

>member
-1 MAWQWNFSAPWEDGQ
+1 
-16 DEDFRNETLAQ
+16 
-27 SEQLNNFFAN
+27 
-37 NPAIPQNMAEISRRF
+37 
-52 GYLPKDVQVA
+52 
-62 GALSGLTAD
+62 
-71 SPEFTAIV
+71 
-79 ERFMEKES
+79 
-87 SWWESTKAATRGVV
+87 
-101 RSAVVGMES
+101 
-110 ASQFVKK
+110 
-117 YGTATMKYY
+117 
-126 GKRQINP
+126 
-133 LAAFSGIGT
+133 
-142 LMPLLDPEGRDEI
+142 
-155 AQSFK
+155 
-160 DQGPTL
+160 
-166 ATRAINQIREGKR
+166 
-179 VNLGEGYF
+179 
-187 GNSTVAEETDI
+187 
-198 YKELVGRGAN
+198 
-208 PDQVKEII
+208 
-216 QEYYGTPI
+216 
-224 SQQEMSS
+224 MSS

-376 LRDTDNKDAIK
+376 LRDTNDKDAVK

-413 GSLSKTAAKFM
+413 GSLSKTAAKFV

-432 GLRTNMKL
+432 GLKTNMRL

-488 LDRVVDAMEDE
+488 LDRVVDAMEDQ
-499 TLQLLDGMPAS
+499 TLKQLEGKPAS

-522 GETGVLRHIQEKF
+522 GENGVLRHIQEKF

-588 IEFNMAET
+588 VEFNMAET

-702 LTDDSARQV
+702 LTEDTARQV

-721 EKAAMFKNNSKVTTR
+721 EKAAMFKNNSKVTAR

-746 KVAEYKVIGIDKGI
+746 KVAEYRVTGIDKGI

-765 SPVATEEQILVRIQN
+765 SPVATEEQILVKIQN
-780 ARNVEA
+780 ALNNQES
-786 NLQKLRVQLEGKT
+786 LDKLRVNLEGKT

-814 VQVSQTQKDII
+814 VQLPTTQKDII
-825 INEFNFDAQT
+825 INEFNFEAQT
-835 RILRYARGLKNDP
+835 RILRYARGLRNDP

-871 ERDVLNKNLQKLKA
+871 ERDVLNKKLQKLNA

-894 NDDSIVK
+894 NDDSVVK

-935 VDDADMTVVV
+935 VDDADITVVV

-994 EELTFAEIQKVQA
+994 EELTLAEIQKVQA

-1020 RTFTDSEAMNPLL
+1020 RTFTDSEAINPLL

-1067 ENLTND
+1067 ENLTDD

-1122 LRVYAP
+1122 LRVFAP

-1143 RNGSIKKVLTKTQLR
+1143 Q
-1158 KALEK
+1158 A
-1163 VELDAKQ
+1163 AK
-1170 YSVEGQTHSVISTL
+1170 EAAKIA
-1184 LGKELDKLGFT
+1184 DK
-1195 DADPLT
+1195 
-1201 RKQLNNFAEQIDFIN
+1201 
-1216 LDDFEDFV
+1216 
-1224 MVDAESG
+1224 S
-1231 IGTLGNI
+1231 
-1238 DKLLKGMDEFLNVPI
+1238 
-1253 DEVKGVKGANIGDNR
+1253 
-1268 EFVVSE
+1268 EFVVSD
-1274 FEEFLS
+1274 FEKFLS
-1280 KPVKELYDLQMADD
+1280 KPVKDLYDLQMSDQ
-1294 KTIFQHAKLMV
+1294 KTIFDHAKLMV
-1305 KTSRKKF
+1305 KTTRKKF

-1327 WLSLLGD
+1327 WLALLGD

-1340 WKPFILIR
+1340 WKPFILLR

-1356 GEEQIRMWAA
+1356 GEEQVRMWAA
-1366 DLDNVFTHPI
+1366 DLDNVFSHPL

-1386 RKQVLNELGD
+1386 RKQVLNEIGD
-1396 VENLNVDALIA
+1396 VENYNVDTLIA

-1418 LGQALEHQASMSKSH
+1418 LGEAMEHQASMSKSH

-1467 QMVDDP
+1467 QLVDDP
-1473 IAQQLAAIK
+1473 IAQRLAAIK
-1482 GGIDDPAF
+1482 GGANDPAF
-1490 RAGLQDVK
+1490 KAGLQNVK
-1498 DRFWDGDLSDWRNA
+1498 DDFWDGDLSDWRSA

-1530 DRQWADDYIDSVYA
+1530 DRQWADDYIESVFA

-1606 LDRVTQQGGR
+1606 LDRVTQQGGK

-1635 GDKKKYQAY
+1635 GDKKKYQKY
-1644 LGRLDNKQQIYK
+1644 LGILDNKNNIYK

-1667 LDGERINSYDAA
+1667 LDGERINAYDAA

-1720 RKQIKKQAQRSKLDK
+1720 RKQIKKQAKASKLDK
-1735 SFMKKLEK
+1735 SFMKKLET

-1750 EGKLLNIDSLDEL
+1750 EGKLLNLNSLDEL

-1920 ASKLLPKTDLID
+1920 AGKLLPKNDLID

-2006 EKAESTATTLTLI
+2006 EKAESTATTLTLL

-2024 FAAPTGAVLRYEVEV
+2024 FAAPTGAVIRYEVEV

-2066 LSDAYYRI
+2066 LADAYYRI
-2074 LAKYRGDQIKA
+2074 LSKYRGDQIKA

-2196 NISGERKYQILTEL
+2196 NLSGERKYQILTEL

>member
-1 MAWQWNFSAPWEDGQ
+1 MAWTWNFSAPWEDDQG
-16 DEDFRNETLAQ
+16 EDFKKETLAQ
-27 SEQLNNFFAN
+27 SEQLNNFFIN
-37 NPAIPQNMAEISRRF
+37 NPSVPQNMAEISRRF
-52 GYLPKDVQVA
+52 GFLPKDVQVA

-79 ERFMEKES
+79 DRFLEKET

-117 YGTATMKYY
+117 YGTANMKYY
-126 GKRQINP
+126 SKRQMNP
-133 LAAFSGIGT
+133 LLAFSGIGT

-155 AQSFK
+155 AKSFK
-160 DQGPTL
+160 EQGPTL
-166 ATRAINQIREGKR
+166 ATRAINQLREGKK

-187 GNSTVAEETDI
+187 GNSTVAEDTEI

-208 PDQVKEII
+208 PDEVKQII

-231 REGNSGTYRG
+231 REGSSGTYRG

-282 PANYAGM
+282 PANYVGM

-296 AAKSFN
+296 AARSFN

-307 ADAGLLDKVVR
+307 AEAGLLDKVVR

-332 SKTGDDIAQLFADA
+332 TKTGDDIAQLFADA

-376 LRDTDNKDAIK
+376 LRDTNDKDAIK

-413 GSLSKTAAKFM
+413 GSLSKTAAKFI

-454 PAPKINTDDLNET
+454 PAPRINTDDLNET

-499 TLQLLDGMPAS
+499 TLKQLEGMPAS

-522 GETGVLRHIQEKF
+522 GEGGVLRHIQEKF

-541 REVVNQIGKFT
+541 REVVNQIGKFV
-552 ASIDEA
+552 ASVDEA

-571 NLQKLDIMD
+571 NLQKIDIMD
-580 KGLNSLDS
+580 KGFNSLDNV
-588 IEFNMAET
+588 EFSMAET
-596 IDLLDTIL
+596 IDLLDSIL
-604 TNTSFKKTKTIR
+604 SNTNFKKTKRIR

-634 VPTDLAEGQ
+634 VPVDLADGK
-643 ILPRKIIT
+643 ILPNKIIT

-681 HVAAEDAG
+681 HVAAEEAG

-695 GKLNEFG
+695 GRLNEFG
-702 LTDDSARQV
+702 LEDDTARQI
-711 DFIDKQIEAK
+711 DFIDKNIKAK
-721 EKAAMFKNNSKVTTR
+721 EQAAVMKNRSNLTVK
-736 KLLTQIKEQK
+736 KILTQIQDERKLQEFRLN
-746 KVAEYKVIGIDKGI
+746 GIDKGI
-760 KNAQI
+760 KNSVL
-765 SPVATEEQILVRIQN
+765 SPVATEEQILARIKKGLSAQ
-780 ARNVEA
+780 EQ
-786 NLQKLRVQLEGKT
+786 LQKTRVLLEGKK
-799 TRGVTQEGKRIKETS
+799 TRGVTQAGKRITETS
-814 VQVSQTQKDII
+814 VELSTTQKDIV
-825 INEFNFDAQT
+825 INEFNFEAQT
-835 RILRYARGLKNDP
+835 RILNYARNLRTDP
-848 DKGIMYEDFD
+848 EKGIMYEDFD

-866 KALAK
+866 KALQK
-871 ERDVLNKNLQKLKA
+871 ERAVLNKKLQQLKS
-885 NESQRLAEI
+885 NENQRLREI
-894 NDDSIVK
+894 NDDSVVK
-901 QLDNLQ
+901 ELQ
-907 KEKVK
+907 KLHKEKLK

-935 VDDADMTVVV
+935 VDDADITLVV

-953 GKGSIGTINYATSS
+953 GKGSIGTINYAASGA
-967 KWSSGKP
+967 WSSGKA
-974 SLIRGSNVKGN
+974 SLKRGSNVKGN
-985 KPIVVIDAA
+985 KPLVVIDAA
-994 EELTFAEIQKVQA
+994 EELTVAEIQKIQT
-1007 LIKKYPIVNVAGP
+1007 LLKKYPTVNVAGP

-1033 KTLFVQKEDAFDT
+1033 KTLFVQKENAFDT
-1046 KSGFKVYKNAKV
+1046 KAGFKVYKDAKV
-1058 SPNQVLNYF
+1058 HPNQILNYF
-1067 ENLTND
+1067 ENLVDD

-1103 LISEYLA
+1103 LISEYLS

-1122 LRVYAP
+1122 LRVFAP

-1143 RNGSIKKVLTKTQLR
+1143 QAAKAAAKIEDKT
-1158 KALEK
+1158 
-1163 VELDAKQ
+1163 
-1170 YSVEGQTHSVISTL
+1170 
-1184 LGKELDKLGFT
+1184 
-1195 DADPLT
+1195 
-1201 RKQLNNFAEQIDFIN
+1201 
-1216 LDDFEDFV
+1216 
-1224 MVDAESG
+1224 
-1231 IGTLGNI
+1231 
-1238 DKLLKGMDEFLNVPI
+1238 
-1253 DEVKGVKGANIGDNR
+1253 
-1268 EFVVSE
+1268 EFVVSD
-1274 FEEFLS
+1274 FEQFLS
-1280 KPVKELYDLQMADD
+1280 KPVKELYDLQMADE

-1305 KTSRKKF
+1305 KSSRKRF
-1312 NLSKDEESVRELTQG
+1312 QLSKDEESVRELTQG
-1327 WLSLLGD
+1327 WLALLGD

-1340 WKPFILIR
+1340 WKPFILLR

-1366 DLDNVFTHPI
+1366 DLDNVFTHPL

-1386 RKQVLNELGD
+1386 RKQVINQIGD
-1396 VENLNVDALIA
+1396 YENLNIDTLIA

-1418 LGQALEHQASMSKSH
+1418 LGEALEHQASMSKSH
-1433 GGILDTDKL
+1433 GGILDTDKI

-1454 EDGFTGSAVSEIY
+1454 EEGFTGSAASEIY
-1467 QMVDDP
+1467 QLVDDP
-1473 IAQQLAAIK
+1473 IAQALAAVK
-1482 GGIDDPAF
+1482 GGVDDPAF

-1498 DRFWDGDLSDWRNA
+1498 DRFWEGDLSDWRTA
-1512 LAYGSDEAG
+1512 LSYGSDEAG
-1521 KYQKIKILN
+1521 KYQKLKILK
-1530 DRQWADDYIDSVYA
+1530 DRQWADDYIESVFA

-1559 LPDGTK
+1559 LPDGTR

-1585 EFELTET
+1585 EFELIET
-1592 GNSELLEHIAKGAE
+1592 GDSELLSHIAKGAE
-1606 LDRVTQQGGR
+1606 LDRVAQQGGK
-1616 PVYLQIGDEQIT
+1616 PVYLTIGDEQVT

-1635 GDKKKYQAY
+1635 ADKKKYQAY
-1644 LGRLDNKQQIYK
+1644 LGRLDNKKNIYK
-1656 PHHTMKKSVYD
+1656 PYHTMKKSVYD
-1667 LDGERINSYDAA
+1667 MDGERINSYDAA

-1711 NMAYFDDGL
+1711 NIAYFDDGL
-1720 RKQIKKQAQRSKLDK
+1720 RSQIKKQAKASKLDN
-1735 SFMKKLEK
+1735 SFIKKLEK

-1750 EGKLLNIDSLDEL
+1750 EGKLLNLDSLDEL

-1817 FLMTRKM
+1817 FLMTRKI

-1843 FHTDDMTGEEMFFFP
+1843 FHTDEMTGEEMFFFP

-1865 YMFDGNKDSRT
+1865 YMFEGNKDSRT

-1883 EVIEAPDAK
+1883 ETIQAPDAK

-1920 ASKLLPKTDLID
+1920 ASKILPKNDLID

-1958 WLKKALSIGSNNT
+1958 WLKKALSIGSNNA

-1996 STPAKAKIAM
+1996 STPAKAKQAM
-2006 EKAESTATTLTLI
+2006 EKAEDTATTLTLL

-2024 FAAPTGAVLRYEVEV
+2024 FAAPTGAVIRYEVEV

-2066 LSDAYYRI
+2066 LADAYYRI
-2074 LAKYRGDQIKA
+2074 LSKYRGDQIKA

-2107 IKKRSYTDEGTRFYQ
+2107 IKKRSYTEEGTRFYE
-2122 DNEEFMDTYP
+2122 DNKEFMDTYP

-2159 DRVDLSEDEYITA
+2159 DRVDLSEEEYITA

-2196 NISGERKYQILTEL
+2196 NLSGERKYQILTEL
-2210 RNALRVEYPGYGTVS
+2210 RNALRLEYPGYGTVS

-2233 DAKLRQLEYMIENE
+2233 DAKLRELEYMLANE
-2247 GNQTINLPNGE
+2247 GNATIQLPNGD

-2314 FSEYPDFY
+2314 FSQYPDFY
-2322 YVYDDILRYEV
+2322 YVYDDVLRYEV

>member
-1 MAWQWNFSAPWEDGQ
+1 
-16 DEDFRNETLAQ
+16 
-27 SEQLNNFFAN
+27 
-37 NPAIPQNMAEISRRF
+37 
-52 GYLPKDVQVA
+52 
-62 GALSGLTAD
+62 
-71 SPEFTAIV
+71 
-79 ERFMEKES
+79 
-87 SWWESTKAATRGVV
+87 
-101 RSAVVGMES
+101 
-110 ASQFVKK
+110 
-117 YGTATMKYY
+117 
-126 GKRQINP
+126 
-133 LAAFSGIGT
+133 
-142 LMPLLDPEGRDEI
+142 
-155 AQSFK
+155 
-160 DQGPTL
+160 
-166 ATRAINQIREGKR
+166 
-179 VNLGEGYF
+179 
-187 GNSTVAEETDI
+187 
-198 YKELVGRGAN
+198 
-208 PDQVKEII
+208 
-216 QEYYGTPI
+216 
-224 SQQEMSS
+224 
-231 REGNSGTYRG
+231 
-241 RKGVV
+241 
-246 KLSPGRVAAVE
+246 
-257 VFEPGTRSFNLMS
+257 
-270 GIIDAAY
+270 
-277 TVFTD
+277 
-282 PANYAGM
+282 
-289 GFAKAGK
+289 
-296 AAKSFN
+296 
-302 QTAAK
+302 
-307 ADAGLLDKVVR
+307 
-318 KTVKV
+318 
-323 PTAKQYFLE
+323 
-332 SKTGDDIAQLFADA
+332 
-346 KTYDEVEILL
+346 
-356 GRQGKLATEKSA
+356 
-368 GGARLYKR
+368 
-376 LRDTDNKDAIK
+376 
-387 NILIN
+387 
-392 AVEDPLTNVSQRLDP
+392 
-407 NSLLFK
+407 
-413 GSLSKTAAKFM
+413 
-424 YGDKQAAV
+424 
-432 GLRTNMKL
+432 
-440 NGSNNLFSRLFSEF
+440 
-454 PAPKINTDDLNET
+454 
-467 FFQLKGFMKF
+467 
-477 AKVDDDVATKA
+477 
-488 LDRVVDAMEDE
+488 
-499 TLQLLDGMPAS
+499 
-510 LQKLNMMLDIYS
+510 
-522 GETGVLRHIQEKF
+522 
-535 GALGLP
+535 
-541 REVVNQIGKFT
+541 
-552 ASIDEA
+552 
-558 NKYFYGTYGEEAW
+558 
-571 NLQKLDIMD
+571 
-580 KGLNSLDS
+580 
-588 IEFNMAET
+588 
-596 IDLLDTIL
+596 LLDTIL

-634 VPTDLAEGQ
+634 VPTDLAEGK
-643 ILPRKIIT
+643 ILPTKIIS
-651 GGGPGSEQE
+651 GGSRGTDIE
-660 ALKIAKE
+660 ALKVAKE
-667 LDIETGGTGTPGFN
+667 LDIETGGTATPGFN
-681 HVAAEDAG
+681 HISAEDAG

-695 GKLNEFG
+695 GMLNEFG
-702 LTDDSARQV
+702 LTDDSARQI

-721 EKAAMFKNNSKVTTR
+721 EKAAMFKNNSKVTAR

-746 KVAEYKVIGIDKGI
+746 KVAEYRVTGIDKGI

-765 SPVATEEQILVRIQN
+765 SPVATEEQILVKIQN
-780 ARNVEA
+780 ALNNQES
-786 NLQKLRVQLEGKT
+786 LDKLRVNLEGKT

-814 VQVSQTQKDII
+814 VQLPTTQKDII
-825 INEFNFDAQT
+825 INEFNFEAQT
-835 RILRYARGLKNDP
+835 RILRYARGLRNDP

-871 ERDVLNKNLQKLKA
+871 ERDVLNKKLQKLNA

-894 NDDSIVK
+894 NDDSVVK

-935 VDDADMTVVV
+935 VDDADITVVV

-994 EELTFAEIQKVQA
+994 EELTLAEIQKVQA

-1020 RTFTDSEAMNPLL
+1020 RTFTDSEAINPLL

-1067 ENLTND
+1067 ENLTDD

-1122 LRVYAP
+1122 LRVFAP

-1143 RNGSIKKVLTKTQLR
+1143 Q
-1158 KALEK
+1158 A
-1163 VELDAKQ
+1163 AK
-1170 YSVEGQTHSVISTL
+1170 EAAKIA
-1184 LGKELDKLGFT
+1184 DK
-1195 DADPLT
+1195 
-1201 RKQLNNFAEQIDFIN
+1201 
-1216 LDDFEDFV
+1216 
-1224 MVDAESG
+1224 S
-1231 IGTLGNI
+1231 
-1238 DKLLKGMDEFLNVPI
+1238 
-1253 DEVKGVKGANIGDNR
+1253 
-1268 EFVVSE
+1268 EFVVSD
-1274 FEEFLS
+1274 FEKFLS
-1280 KPVKELYDLQMADD
+1280 KPVKDLYDLQMSDQ
-1294 KTIFQHAKLMV
+1294 KTIFDHAKLMV
-1305 KTSRKKF
+1305 KTTRKKF

-1327 WLSLLGD
+1327 WLALLGD

-1366 DLDNVFTHPI
+1366 DLDNVFTHPL
-1376 SAFAWIMGKN
+1376 SGFAWIMGKN
-1386 RKQVLNELGD
+1386 RKQVLNEIGD
-1396 VENLNVDALIA
+1396 VENYNVDTLIA

-1418 LGQALEHQASMSKSH
+1418 LGEAMEHQASMSKSH

-1467 QMVDDP
+1467 QLVDDP
-1473 IAQQLAAIK
+1473 IAQRLAAIK
-1482 GGIDDPAF
+1482 GGANDPAF
-1490 RAGLQDVK
+1490 KAGLQNVK
-1498 DRFWDGDLSDWRNA
+1498 DDFWDGDLSDWRSA

-1530 DRQWADDYIDSVYA
+1530 DRQWADDYIESVFA

-1606 LDRVTQQGGR
+1606 LDRVTQQGGK
-1616 PVYLQIGDEQIT
+1616 PVYLQIGGEQIT

-1635 GDKKKYQAY
+1635 GDKKKYQKY
-1644 LGRLDNKQQIYK
+1644 LGILDNKNNIYK

-1667 LDGERINSYDAA
+1667 LDGERINAYDAA

-1720 RKQIKKQAQRSKLDK
+1720 RKQIKKQAKASKLDK
-1735 SFMKKLEK
+1735 SFMKKLET

-1750 EGKLLNIDSLDEL
+1750 EGKLLNLNSLDEL

-1920 ASKLLPKTDLID
+1920 AGKLLPKTDLID

-2006 EKAESTATTLTLI
+2006 EKAESTATTLTLL

-2024 FAAPTGAVLRYEVEV
+2024 FAAPTGAVIRYEVEV

-2066 LSDAYYRI
+2066 LADAYYRI
-2074 LAKYRGDQIKA
+2074 LSKYRGDQIKA

-2196 NISGERKYQILTEL
+2196 NLSGERKYQILTEL

>member
-1 MAWQWNFSAPWEDGQ
+1 MAWTWNFSAPWEDDQG
-16 DEDFRNETLAQ
+16 EDFKKETLAQ
-27 SEQLNNFFAN
+27 SEQLNNFFIN
-37 NPAIPQNMAEISRRF
+37 NPSVPQNMAEISRRF
-52 GYLPKDVQVA
+52 GFLPKDVQVA

-79 ERFMEKES
+79 DRFLEKET

-117 YGTATMKYY
+117 YGTANMKYY
-126 GKRQINP
+126 SKRQMNP
-133 LAAFSGIGT
+133 LLAFSGIGT

-155 AQSFK
+155 AKSFK
-160 DQGPTL
+160 EQGPTL
-166 ATRAINQIREGKR
+166 ATRAINQLREGKK

-187 GNSTVAEETDI
+187 GNSTVAEDTEI

-208 PDQVKEII
+208 PDEVKQII

-231 REGNSGTYRG
+231 REGSSGTYRG

-257 VFEPGTRSFNLMS
+257 VFEPGTRGFNLMS

-282 PANYAGM
+282 PANYVGM

-296 AAKSFN
+296 AARSFN

-307 ADAGLLDKVVR
+307 AEAGLLDKVVR

-332 SKTGDDIAQLFADA
+332 TKTGDDIAQLFADA

-376 LRDTDNKDAIK
+376 LRDTNDKDAIK

-407 NSLLFK
+407 NSLLFG
-413 GSLSKTAAKFM
+413 GSLSKTAAKFI

-454 PAPKINTDDLNET
+454 PAPRINTDDLNET
-467 FFQLKGFMKF
+467 FFELKGFMKF

-499 TLQLLDGMPAS
+499 TLKQLEGMPAS

-522 GETGVLRHIQEKF
+522 GEGGVLRHIQQKF

-541 REVVNQIGKFT
+541 REVVNQIGKFV
-552 ASIDEA
+552 ASVDEA

-571 NLQKLDIMD
+571 NLQKIDIMD
-580 KGLNSLDS
+580 KGFNSLDNV
-588 IEFNMAET
+588 EFSMAET
-596 IDLLDTIL
+596 IDLLDSIL
-604 TNTSFKKTKTIR
+604 SNTNFKKTKRIR

-634 VPTDLAEGQ
+634 VPVDLADGK
-643 ILPRKIIT
+643 ILPNKIIT

-681 HVAAEDAG
+681 HVAAEEAG

-695 GKLNEFG
+695 GRLNEFG
-702 LTDDSARQV
+702 LEDDTARQI
-711 DFIDKQIEAK
+711 DFIDKNIKAK
-721 EKAAMFKNNSKVTTR
+721 EQAAVMKNRSNLTVK
-736 KLLTQIKEQK
+736 KILTQIQDERKLQEFRLN
-746 KVAEYKVIGIDKGI
+746 GIDKGI
-760 KNAQI
+760 KNSVL
-765 SPVATEEQILVRIQN
+765 SPVATEEQILARIKKGLSAQ
-780 ARNVEA
+780 EQ
-786 NLQKLRVQLEGKT
+786 LQKTRVLLEGKK
-799 TRGVTQEGKRIKETS
+799 TRGVTQAGKRITETS
-814 VQVSQTQKDII
+814 VELSTTQKDIV
-825 INEFNFDAQT
+825 INEFNFEAQT
-835 RILRYARGLKNDP
+835 RILNYARNLRTDP
-848 DKGIMYEDFD
+848 EKGIMYEDFD

-866 KALAK
+866 KALQK
-871 ERDVLNKNLQKLKA
+871 ERAVLNKKLQQLKS
-885 NESQRLAEI
+885 NENQRLREI
-894 NDDSIVK
+894 NDDSVVK
-901 QLDNLQ
+901 ELQ
-907 KEKVK
+907 KLHKEKLK

-935 VDDADMTVVV
+935 VDDADITLVV

-953 GKGSIGTINYATSS
+953 GKGSIGTINYAASGA
-967 KWSSGKP
+967 WSSGKA
-974 SLIRGSNVKGN
+974 SLKRGSNVKGN
-985 KPIVVIDAA
+985 KPLVVIDAA
-994 EELTFAEIQKVQA
+994 EELTVAEIQKIQT
-1007 LIKKYPIVNVAGP
+1007 LLKKYPTVNVAGP

-1033 KTLFVQKEDAFDT
+1033 KTLFVQKENAFDT
-1046 KSGFKVYKNAKV
+1046 KAGFKVYKDAKV
-1058 SPNQVLNYF
+1058 HPNQILNYF
-1067 ENLTND
+1067 ENLVD
-1073 AEFLEEVTGQLM
+1073 DSEFLEEVTGQLM

-1103 LISEYLA
+1103 LISEYLS

-1122 LRVYAP
+1122 LRVFAP

-1143 RNGSIKKVLTKTQLR
+1143 QAAKAAAKIEDKT
-1158 KALEK
+1158 
-1163 VELDAKQ
+1163 
-1170 YSVEGQTHSVISTL
+1170 
-1184 LGKELDKLGFT
+1184 
-1195 DADPLT
+1195 
-1201 RKQLNNFAEQIDFIN
+1201 
-1216 LDDFEDFV
+1216 
-1224 MVDAESG
+1224 
-1231 IGTLGNI
+1231 
-1238 DKLLKGMDEFLNVPI
+1238 
-1253 DEVKGVKGANIGDNR
+1253 
-1268 EFVVSE
+1268 EFVVSD
-1274 FEEFLS
+1274 FEQFLS
-1280 KPVKELYDLQMADD
+1280 KPVKELYDLQMADE

-1305 KTSRKKF
+1305 KSSRKRF
-1312 NLSKDEESVRELTQG
+1312 QLSKDEESVRELTQG
-1327 WLSLLGD
+1327 WLALLGD

-1340 WKPFILIR
+1340 WKPFILLR

-1366 DLDNVFTHPI
+1366 DLDNVFTHPL

-1386 RKQVLNELGD
+1386 RKQVINQIGD
-1396 VENLNVDALIA
+1396 YENLNIDTLIA

-1418 LGQALEHQASMSKSH
+1418 LGEALEHQASMSKSH
-1433 GGILDTDKL
+1433 GGILDTDKI

-1454 EDGFTGSAVSEIY
+1454 EEGFTGSAASEIY
-1467 QMVDDP
+1467 QLVDDP
-1473 IAQQLAAIK
+1473 IAQALAAVK
-1482 GGIDDPAF
+1482 GGVDDPAF

-1498 DRFWDGDLSDWRNA
+1498 DRFWEGDLSDWRTA
-1512 LAYGSDEAG
+1512 LSYGSDEAG
-1521 KYQKIKILN
+1521 KYQKLKILK
-1530 DRQWADDYIDSVYA
+1530 DRQWADDYIESVFA

-1559 LPDGTK
+1559 LPDGTR

-1592 GNSELLEHIAKGAE
+1592 GDSELLSHIAKGAE
-1606 LDRVTQQGGR
+1606 LDRVAQQGGK
-1616 PVYLQIGDEQIT
+1616 PVYLTIGDEQVT

-1635 GDKKKYQAY
+1635 ADKKKYQAY
-1644 LGRLDNKQQIYK
+1644 LGRLDNRKNIYK
-1656 PHHTMKKSVYD
+1656 PYHTMKKSVYD
-1667 LDGERINSYDAA
+1667 MDGERINSYDAA

-1711 NMAYFDDGL
+1711 NIAYFDDGL
-1720 RKQIKKQAQRSKLDK
+1720 RNQIKQQAKASKLDN
-1735 SFMKKLEK
+1735 SFIKKLEK

-1750 EGKLLNIDSLDEL
+1750 EGKLLNLDSLDEL

-1817 FLMTRKM
+1817 FLMTRKI

-1843 FHTDDMTGEEMFFFP
+1843 FHTDEMTGEEMFFFP

-1883 EVIEAPDAK
+1883 ETIQAPDAK

-1920 ASKLLPKTDLID
+1920 ASKILPKNDLID

-1958 WLKKALSIGSNNT
+1958 WLKKALSIGSNNA

-1996 STPAKAKIAM
+1996 STPAKAKQAM
-2006 EKAESTATTLTLI
+2006 EKAEDTATTLTLL

-2024 FAAPTGAVLRYEVEV
+2024 FAAPTGAVIRYEVEV

-2066 LSDAYYRI
+2066 LADAYYRI
-2074 LAKYRGDQIKA
+2074 LSKYRGDQIKA

-2107 IKKRSYTDEGTRFYQ
+2107 IKKRSYTEEGTRFYE
-2122 DNEEFMDTYP
+2122 DNKEFMDTYP

-2159 DRVDLSEDEYITA
+2159 DRVDLSEEEYITA

-2196 NISGERKYQILTEL
+2196 NLSGERKYQILTEL
-2210 RNALRVEYPGYGTVS
+2210 RNALRLEYPGYGTVS

-2233 DAKLRQLEYMIENE
+2233 DAKLRELEYMLANE
-2247 GNQTINLPNGE
+2247 GNATIQLPNGD

-2314 FSEYPDFY
+2314 FSQYPDFY
-2322 YVYDDILRYEV
+2322 YVYDDVLRYEV

>member
-1 MAWQWNFSAPWEDGQ
+1 MAWTWNFSAPWEDDQG
-16 DEDFRNETLAQ
+16 EDFKKETLAQ
-27 SEQLNNFFAN
+27 SEQLNNFFIN
-37 NPAIPQNMAEISRRF
+37 NPSVPQNMAEISRRF
-52 GYLPKDVQVA
+52 GFLPKDVQVA

-79 ERFMEKES
+79 DRFLEKET

-117 YGTATMKYY
+117 YGTANMKYY
-126 GKRQINP
+126 SKRQMNP
-133 LAAFSGIGT
+133 LLAFSGIGT

-155 AQSFK
+155 AKSFK
-160 DQGPTL
+160 EQGPTL
-166 ATRAINQIREGKR
+166 ATRAINQLREGKK

-187 GNSTVAEETDI
+187 GNSTVAEDTEI

-208 PDQVKEII
+208 PDEVKQII

-231 REGNSGTYRG
+231 REGSSGTYRG

-257 VFEPGTRSFNLMS
+257 VFEPGTRGFNLMS

-282 PANYAGM
+282 PANYVGM

-296 AAKSFN
+296 AARSFN

-307 ADAGLLDKVVR
+307 AEAGLLDKVVR

-332 SKTGDDIAQLFADA
+332 TKTGDDIAQLFADA

-376 LRDTDNKDAIK
+376 LRDTNDKDAIK

-407 NSLLFK
+407 NSLLFR
-413 GSLSKTAAKFM
+413 GSLSKTAAKFI

-454 PAPKINTDDLNET
+454 PAPRINTDDLNET
-467 FFQLKGFMKF
+467 FFELKGFMKF

-499 TLQLLDGMPAS
+499 TLKQLEGMPAS

-522 GETGVLRHIQEKF
+522 GEGGVLRHIQEKF

-541 REVVNQIGKFT
+541 REVVNQIGKFV
-552 ASIDEA
+552 ASVDEA

-571 NLQKLDIMD
+571 NLQKIDIMD
-580 KGLNSLDS
+580 KGFNSLDNV
-588 IEFNMAET
+588 EFSMAET
-596 IDLLDTIL
+596 IDLLDSIL
-604 TNTSFKKTKTIR
+604 SNTNFKKTKRIR

-634 VPTDLAEGQ
+634 VPVDLADGK
-643 ILPRKIIT
+643 ILPNKIIT

-681 HVAAEDAG
+681 HVAAEEAG

-695 GKLNEFG
+695 GRLNEFG
-702 LTDDSARQV
+702 LEDDTARQI
-711 DFIDKQIEAK
+711 DFIDKNIKAK
-721 EKAAMFKNNSKVTTR
+721 EQAAVMKNRSNLTVK
-736 KLLTQIKEQK
+736 KILTQIQDERKLQEFRLN
-746 KVAEYKVIGIDKGI
+746 GIDKGI
-760 KNAQI
+760 KNSVL
-765 SPVATEEQILVRIQN
+765 SPVATEEQILARIKKGLSAQ
-780 ARNVEA
+780 EQ
-786 NLQKLRVQLEGKT
+786 LQKTRVLLEGKK
-799 TRGVTQEGKRIKETS
+799 TRGVTQAGKRITETS
-814 VQVSQTQKDII
+814 VELSTTQKDIV
-825 INEFNFDAQT
+825 INEFNFEAQT
-835 RILRYARGLKNDP
+835 RILNYARNLRTDP
-848 DKGIMYEDFD
+848 EKGIMYEDFD

-866 KALAK
+866 KALQK
-871 ERDVLNKNLQKLKA
+871 ERAVLNKKLQQLKS
-885 NESQRLAEI
+885 NENQRLREI
-894 NDDSIVK
+894 NDDSVVK
-901 QLDNLQ
+901 ELQ
-907 KEKVK
+907 KLHKEKLK

-935 VDDADMTVVV
+935 VDDADITLVV

-953 GKGSIGTINYATSS
+953 GKGSIGTINYAASGA
-967 KWSSGKP
+967 WSSGKA
-974 SLIRGSNVKGN
+974 SLKRGSNVKGN
-985 KPIVVIDAA
+985 KPLVVIDAA
-994 EELTFAEIQKVQA
+994 EELTVAEIQKIQT
-1007 LIKKYPIVNVAGP
+1007 LLKKYPTVNVAGP

-1033 KTLFVQKEDAFDT
+1033 KTLFVQKENAFDT
-1046 KSGFKVYKNAKV
+1046 KAGFKVYKDAKV
-1058 SPNQVLNYF
+1058 HPNQILNYF
-1067 ENLTND
+1067 ENLVDD

-1103 LISEYLA
+1103 LISEYLS

-1122 LRVYAP
+1122 LRVFAP

-1143 RNGSIKKVLTKTQLR
+1143 QAAKAAAKIEDKT
-1158 KALEK
+1158 
-1163 VELDAKQ
+1163 
-1170 YSVEGQTHSVISTL
+1170 
-1184 LGKELDKLGFT
+1184 
-1195 DADPLT
+1195 
-1201 RKQLNNFAEQIDFIN
+1201 
-1216 LDDFEDFV
+1216 
-1224 MVDAESG
+1224 
-1231 IGTLGNI
+1231 
-1238 DKLLKGMDEFLNVPI
+1238 
-1253 DEVKGVKGANIGDNR
+1253 
-1268 EFVVSE
+1268 EFVVSD
-1274 FEEFLS
+1274 FEQFLS
-1280 KPVKELYDLQMADD
+1280 KPVKELYDLQMADE

-1305 KTSRKKF
+1305 KSSRKRF
-1312 NLSKDEESVRELTQG
+1312 QLSKDEESVRELTQG
-1327 WLSLLGD
+1327 WLALLGD

-1340 WKPFILIR
+1340 WKPFILLR

-1366 DLDNVFTHPI
+1366 DLDNVFTHPL

-1386 RKQVLNELGD
+1386 RKQVINQIGD
-1396 VENLNVDALIA
+1396 YENLNIDTLIA

-1418 LGQALEHQASMSKSH
+1418 LGEALEHQASMSKSH
-1433 GGILDTDKL
+1433 GGILDTDKI

-1454 EDGFTGSAVSEIY
+1454 EEGFTGSAASEIY
-1467 QMVDDP
+1467 QLVDDP
-1473 IAQQLAAIK
+1473 IAQALAAVK
-1482 GGIDDPAF
+1482 GGVDDPAF

-1498 DRFWDGDLSDWRNA
+1498 DRFWEGDLSDWRTA
-1512 LAYGSDEAG
+1512 LSYGSDEAG
-1521 KYQKIKILN
+1521 KYQKLKILK
-1530 DRQWADDYIDSVYA
+1530 DRQWADDYIESVFA

-1559 LPDGTK
+1559 LPDGTR

-1585 EFELTET
+1585 EFELIET
-1592 GNSELLEHIAKGAE
+1592 GDSELLSHIAKGAE
-1606 LDRVTQQGGR
+1606 LDRVAQQGGK
-1616 PVYLQIGDEQIT
+1616 PVYLTIGDEQVT

-1635 GDKKKYQAY
+1635 ADKKKYQAY
-1644 LGRLDNKQQIYK
+1644 LGRLDNRKNIYK
-1656 PHHTMKKSVYD
+1656 PYHTMKKSVYD
-1667 LDGERINSYDAA
+1667 MDGERINSYDAA

-1711 NMAYFDDGL
+1711 NIAYFDDGL
-1720 RKQIKKQAQRSKLDK
+1720 RNQIKQQAKASKLDN
-1735 SFMKKLEK
+1735 SFIKKLEK

-1750 EGKLLNIDSLDEL
+1750 EGKLLNLDSLDEL

-1817 FLMTRKM
+1817 FLMTRKI

-1843 FHTDDMTGEEMFFFP
+1843 FHTDEMTGEEMFFFP

-1865 YMFDGNKDSRT
+1865 YMFEGNKDSRT

-1883 EVIEAPDAK
+1883 ETIQAPDAK

-1920 ASKLLPKTDLID
+1920 ASKILPKNDLID

-1958 WLKKALSIGSNNT
+1958 WLKKALSIGSNNA

-1996 STPAKAKIAM
+1996 STPAKAKQAM
-2006 EKAESTATTLTLI
+2006 EKAEDTATTLTLL

-2024 FAAPTGAVLRYEVEV
+2024 FAAPTGAVIRYEVEV

-2066 LSDAYYRI
+2066 LADAYYRI
-2074 LAKYRGDQIKA
+2074 LSKYRGDQIKA

-2107 IKKRSYTDEGTRFYQ
+2107 IKKRSYTEEGTRFYE
-2122 DNEEFMDTYP
+2122 DNKEFMDTYP

-2159 DRVDLSEDEYITA
+2159 DRVDLSEEEYITA

-2196 NISGERKYQILTEL
+2196 NLSGERKYQILTEL
-2210 RNALRVEYPGYGTVS
+2210 RNALRLEYPGYGTVS

-2233 DAKLRQLEYMIENE
+2233 DAKLRELEYMLANE
-2247 GNQTINLPNGE
+2247 GNATIQLPNGD

-2314 FSEYPDFY
+2314 FSQYPDFY
-2322 YVYDDILRYEV
+2322 YVYDDVLRYEV

>member
-16 DEDFRNETLAQ
+16 DEDFRNESLAQ

-376 LRDTDNKDAIK
+376 LRDTNDKDAIK

-440 NGSNNLFSRLFSEF
+440 NGSNNIFSRLFSEF

-488 LDRVVDAMEDE
+488 LDRVADAMEDE
-499 TLQLLDGMPAS
+499 TLKQLEGMPAS

-522 GETGVLRHIQEKF
+522 GEAGVLRHIQEKF

-721 EKAAMFKNNSKVTTR
+721 EKAAMFKNNSKVTAR

-746 KVAEYKVIGIDKGI
+746 KVAEYRVTGIDKGI

-765 SPVATEEQILVRIQN
+765 SPVATEEQILVKIQN
-780 ARNVEA
+780 ALNNQES
-786 NLQKLRVQLEGKT
+786 LDKLRVNLEGKT

-814 VQVSQTQKDII
+814 VQLPTTQKDII
-825 INEFNFDAQT
+825 INEFNFEAQT
-835 RILRYARGLKNDP
+835 RILRYARGLRNDP
-848 DKGIMYEDFD
+848 DRGIMYEDFD

-871 ERDVLNKNLQKLKA
+871 ERDVLNKKLQKLNA
-885 NESQRLAEI
+885 NESQRLLEI
-894 NDDSIVK
+894 NDDSVVK

-974 SLIRGSNVKGN
+974 SLKRGSNVKGN

-994 EELTFAEIQKVQA
+994 EELTFADIQKVQA

-1067 ENLTND
+1067 ENLTDD

-1122 LRVYAP
+1122 LRVFAP

-1143 RNGSIKKVLTKTQLR
+1143 P
-1158 KALEK
+1158 A
-1163 VELDAKQ
+1163 AK
-1170 YSVEGQTHSVISTL
+1170 EAAKIA
-1184 LGKELDKLGFT
+1184 DK
-1195 DADPLT
+1195 
-1201 RKQLNNFAEQIDFIN
+1201 
-1216 LDDFEDFV
+1216 
-1224 MVDAESG
+1224 
-1231 IGTLGNI
+1231 
-1238 DKLLKGMDEFLNVPI
+1238 
-1253 DEVKGVKGANIGDNR
+1253 R
-1268 EFVVSE
+1268 EFVVSD
-1274 FEEFLS
+1274 FEKFLS
-1280 KPVKELYDLQMADD
+1280 KPIKDLYDLQMADE
-1294 KTIFQHAKLMV
+1294 KTIFDHAKLMV
-1305 KTSRKKF
+1305 KTTRKKF

-1396 VENLNVDALIA
+1396 VENLNIDALIA

-1498 DRFWDGDLSDWRNA
+1498 DRFWNDDLSDWRNA

-1530 DRQWADDYIDSVYA
+1530 DRQWADDYIDSVFA

-1720 RKQIKKQAQRSKLDK
+1720 RKQIKQQAQRSKLDK

-1750 EGKLLNIDSLDEL
+1750 EGKLLNLDSLDEL

-1920 ASKLLPKTDLID
+1920 AGKLLPKTDLID

-2024 FAAPTGAVLRYEVEV
+2024 FAAPTGAVIRYEVEV

-2196 NISGERKYQILTEL
+2196 NLSGERKYQILTEL

>member
-1 MAWQWNFSAPWEDGQ
+1 
-16 DEDFRNETLAQ
+16 
-27 SEQLNNFFAN
+27 
-37 NPAIPQNMAEISRRF
+37 
-52 GYLPKDVQVA
+52 
-62 GALSGLTAD
+62 
-71 SPEFTAIV
+71 
-79 ERFMEKES
+79 
-87 SWWESTKAATRGVV
+87 
-101 RSAVVGMES
+101 
-110 ASQFVKK
+110 
-117 YGTATMKYY
+117 
-126 GKRQINP
+126 
-133 LAAFSGIGT
+133 
-142 LMPLLDPEGRDEI
+142 
-155 AQSFK
+155 
-160 DQGPTL
+160 
-166 ATRAINQIREGKR
+166 
-179 VNLGEGYF
+179 
-187 GNSTVAEETDI
+187 
-198 YKELVGRGAN
+198 
-208 PDQVKEII
+208 
-216 QEYYGTPI
+216 
-224 SQQEMSS
+224 
-231 REGNSGTYRG
+231 
-241 RKGVV
+241 
-246 KLSPGRVAAVE
+246 
-257 VFEPGTRSFNLMS
+257 
-270 GIIDAAY
+270 
-277 TVFTD
+277 
-282 PANYAGM
+282 
-289 GFAKAGK
+289 
-296 AAKSFN
+296 
-302 QTAAK
+302 
-307 ADAGLLDKVVR
+307 
-318 KTVKV
+318 
-323 PTAKQYFLE
+323 
-332 SKTGDDIAQLFADA
+332 
-346 KTYDEVEILL
+346 
-356 GRQGKLATEKSA
+356 
-368 GGARLYKR
+368 
-376 LRDTDNKDAIK
+376 
-387 NILIN
+387 
-392 AVEDPLTNVSQRLDP
+392 
-407 NSLLFK
+407 
-413 GSLSKTAAKFM
+413 
-424 YGDKQAAV
+424 
-432 GLRTNMKL
+432 
-440 NGSNNLFSRLFSEF
+440 
-454 PAPKINTDDLNET
+454 
-467 FFQLKGFMKF
+467 
-477 AKVDDDVATKA
+477 
-488 LDRVVDAMEDE
+488 
-499 TLQLLDGMPAS
+499 
-510 LQKLNMMLDIYS
+510 MMLDIYS
-522 GETGVLRHIQEKF
+522 GETGVLRHIQDKF

-588 IEFNMAET
+588 VEFNMAET

-702 LTDDSARQV
+702 LTEDTARQV

-721 EKAAMFKNNSKVTTR
+721 EKAAMFKNNSKVTAR

-746 KVAEYKVIGIDKGI
+746 KVAEYRVTGIDKGI

-765 SPVATEEQILVRIQN
+765 SPVATEEQILVKIQN
-780 ARNVEA
+780 ALNNQES
-786 NLQKLRVQLEGKT
+786 LDKLRVNLEGKT

-814 VQVSQTQKDII
+814 VQLPTTQKDII
-825 INEFNFDAQT
+825 INEFNFEAQT
-835 RILRYARGLKNDP
+835 RILRYARGLRNDP

-871 ERDVLNKNLQKLKA
+871 ERDVLNKKLQKLNA

-894 NDDSIVK
+894 NDDSVVK

-935 VDDADMTVVV
+935 VDDADITVVV

-994 EELTFAEIQKVQA
+994 EELTLAEIQKVQA

-1020 RTFTDSEAMNPLL
+1020 RTFTDSEAINPLL

-1067 ENLTND
+1067 ENLTDD

-1122 LRVYAP
+1122 LRVFAP

-1143 RNGSIKKVLTKTQLR
+1143 Q
-1158 KALEK
+1158 A
-1163 VELDAKQ
+1163 AK
-1170 YSVEGQTHSVISTL
+1170 EAAKIA
-1184 LGKELDKLGFT
+1184 DK
-1195 DADPLT
+1195 
-1201 RKQLNNFAEQIDFIN
+1201 
-1216 LDDFEDFV
+1216 
-1224 MVDAESG
+1224 S
-1231 IGTLGNI
+1231 
-1238 DKLLKGMDEFLNVPI
+1238 
-1253 DEVKGVKGANIGDNR
+1253 
-1268 EFVVSE
+1268 EFVVSD
-1274 FEEFLS
+1274 FEKFLS
-1280 KPVKELYDLQMADD
+1280 KPVKDLYDLQMSDQ
-1294 KTIFQHAKLMV
+1294 KTIFDHAKLMV
-1305 KTSRKKF
+1305 KTTRKKF

-1327 WLSLLGD
+1327 WLALLGD

-1340 WKPFILIR
+1340 WKPFILLR

-1356 GEEQIRMWAA
+1356 GEEQVRMWAA
-1366 DLDNVFTHPI
+1366 DLDNVFSHPL

-1386 RKQVLNELGD
+1386 RKQVLNEIGD
-1396 VENLNVDALIA
+1396 VENYNVDTLIA

-1418 LGQALEHQASMSKSH
+1418 LGEAMEHQASMSKSH

-1467 QMVDDP
+1467 QLVDDP
-1473 IAQQLAAIK
+1473 IAQRLAAIK
-1482 GGIDDPAF
+1482 GGANDPAF
-1490 RAGLQDVK
+1490 KAGLQNVK
-1498 DRFWDGDLSDWRNA
+1498 DDFWDGDLSDWRSA

-1530 DRQWADDYIDSVYA
+1530 DRQWADDYIESVFA

-1606 LDRVTQQGGR
+1606 LDRVTQQGGK
-1616 PVYLQIGDEQIT
+1616 PVYLQIGGEQIT

-1635 GDKKKYQAY
+1635 GDKKKYQKY
-1644 LGRLDNKQQIYK
+1644 LGILDNKNNIYK

-1667 LDGERINSYDAA
+1667 LDGERINAYDAA

-1720 RKQIKKQAQRSKLDK
+1720 RKQIKKQAKASKLDK
-1735 SFMKKLEK
+1735 SFMKKLET

-1750 EGKLLNIDSLDEL
+1750 EGKLLNLNSLDEL

-1920 ASKLLPKTDLID
+1920 AGKLLPKTDLID

-2006 EKAESTATTLTLI
+2006 EKAESTATTLTLL

-2024 FAAPTGAVLRYEVEV
+2024 FAAPTGAVIRYEVEV

-2066 LSDAYYRI
+2066 LADAYYRI
-2074 LAKYRGDQIKA
+2074 LSKYRGDQIKA

-2196 NISGERKYQILTEL
+2196 NLSGERKYQILTEL